1 MRAKRASQRAAAL
14 LCAAALLV
22 NLISTAWA
30 ASAFLRVGSASAVP
44 GETRSVYVSGSNL
57 DKLAGVQGIVS
68 YDNTALELT
77 GAAMV
82 GAFSALGTVNTETAG
97 QVSFN
102 GACLDGISGSQNI
115 LRLDFRVRPDAAAGE
130 YLLDILIENA
140 YNTGL
145 GAVPL
150 NGAPG
155 VFTVTEPQS
164 TTKTLYFYS
173 GSSVSTLHKG
183 EQVSITA
190 CTYGSQGL
198 AAGKLEFRYDAALF
212 TYVAAEPLAALS
224 GAVKSLDASRAGYVS
239 AAFAS
244 EEEIPG
250 GELLR
255 LTLEAV
261 ADVDADTSVT
271 FAASELY
278 DTALAAMNGVGFTQA
293 LTLRKTEVTPETPAL
308 RVTMPAAARTDE
320 TITAVA
326 VLDSGSGLAAA
337 DFCISYDT
345 ALLTCTGVKV
355 SAGMESVDG
364 VCIVTNPNFDGGQVK
379 FTFICEKGFVD
390 EAVLLTMTF
399 QPEKE
404 GTVTLTPAIAT
415 SAVGAD
421 RQPIA
426 LDMCAASCEV
436 KDPFFEVTFRDE
448 DGTVL
453 SRQSVRYRAAAVPPD
468 AVKAPD
474 EAHHYE
480 LAGWGGDYSSIT
492 ADAEFTARYTAIPH
506 TEVVDKA
513 VEPTCTKAGLT
524 EGKHCSVCGEVLVEQ
539 EVVPAKGH
547 TEVVDKAVEPTCT
560 KTGLTEGKHCSVCGE
575 VLVEQTIVPAKGH
588 SWDSGKITI
597 VPTCTGTGVKTYTCT
612 ACAATRTETVSAT
625 GHTVVTVAK
634 VEPTC
639 TQPGRAAGTKCS
651 VCGEVLS
658 GLTEIKA
665 TGHTEVI
672 DAAVEPTCTKT
683 GLTEGKHCS
692 VCNKVLVKQT
702 IVPAKGHSWDS
713 GKITIAPTC
722 TGTGVKTYTCTA
734 CAATRT
740 ETVSATGHTVVTVAK
755 VEPTCTQPGRAAG
768 TKCSVCGEVLSGLT
782 EIKATGHTEVI
793 DKAVA
798 PTCTKTGLT
807 EGKHCSVCSAVLV
820 EQKVVPAKG
829 HIEVV
834 DKAVEPTC
842 TETGLT
848 EGKHCSVCGEVQVEQ
863 EVVPAKGHTEV
874 IDKAVEPT
882 CTETGLTEGKH
893 CSVCGAVL
901 VEQEIVPAKG
911 HTEVIDKTVKPT
923 CTETGLTEGKHC
935 SVCNKVLVKQTIVPA
950 KGHRWDGGKITAAPT
965 CTGTGVKTYT
975 CTACAA
981 TRTETVSATGHTVV
995 TVAKVEPTCTQP
1007 GRAAGT
1013 KCSVCGEILSGL
1025 TEIKATGHTEVIDA
1039 AVEPTCTETGLTE
1052 GKHCSVCNAVLV
1064 EQRVVPAKGHTE
1076 VVDKAVEPTCTETGL
1091 AEGKHCSVCN
1101 AVLVEQEVVPAKGHT
1116 EVIDKAV
1123 EPTCTETG
1131 LTEGKRCSVCGEVLV
1146 KQEVVPAK
1154 GHTEVIDKAV
1164 EPTCTKM
1171 GLTEGKHC
1179 SVCNAVLVEQK
1190 VVPAK
1195 RHTEVIDKAVA
1206 PTCTKTGLTEG
1217 KHCSVCSAVL
1227 VEQEI
1232 VPAKGHIEVVDK
1244 AVEPTCTKTGLTE
1257 GKHCSVCSAVL
1268 VEQEIVPAKGHTEVV
1283 DKAVEPT
1290 CTETGLTEGKH
1301 CSVCGE
1307 VLVEQKVVPAKGH
1320 TEVIDKAVA
1329 PTCTK
1334 TGLTEGKHCSVCGEV
1349 LVEQEVVPAKGHTE
1363 VVDKAVE
1370 PTCTETG
1377 LTEGKHCSVCSAVLV
1392 EQEVVPAKGH
1402 TEVVDK
1408 AVEPTCTK
1416 TGLTEGKHCSVCGE
1430 VLVEQEVVPALG
1442 FTVSG
1447 SVAGVTDNAMVTL
1460 LKDGVVAARGD
1471 VRADGG
1477 FLLSGLRIGAG
1488 TYTLRVDG
1496 GGCVAWEMPV
1506 ALSDDSGSANVACL
1520 LRRIGD
1526 VNGDGTGAED
1536 ALQCTLDL
1544 QTLYDYLA
1552 LRQVPGSFCDS
1563 ADAARNELLVRY
1575 FLRLA
1580 DVNEDG
1586 QVDILDYQRL
1596 YLLAR
1601 NG

>member
-1 MRAKRASQRAAAL
+1 MKAKRASQRAAAL

-30 ASAFLRVGSASAVP
+30 ASAFLRVGSASAAP

-57 DKLAGVQGIVS
+57 EALAGVQGIVS
-68 YDNTALELT
+68 YDDTALELT

-102 GACLDGISGSQNI
+102 GACLDGISGSQSI

-145 GAVPL
+145 TTVPL
-150 NGAPG
+150 NGVSG

-190 CTYGSQGL
+190 RTYGSQGL

-212 TYVAAEPLAALS
+212 TCVAAEPLAALS
-224 GAVKSLDASRAGYVS
+224 GAVKSLDTSRAGYVS

-244 EEEIPG
+244 EEELPG

-278 DTALAAMNGVGFTQA
+278 DTALAAMNGVGFTRA
-293 LTLRKTEVTPETPAL
+293 LTLRRAEVTPETPAL

-320 TITAVA
+320 TITAV
-326 VLDSGSGLAAA
+326 VTLDSGSGLAAA

-404 GTVTLTPAIAT
+404 GTVTLTPTVTT

-421 RQPIA
+421 RKPIA

-436 KDPFFEVTFRDE
+436 KDPFFAVTFRDE

-513 VEPTCTKAGLT
+513 VEPTCTK
-524 EGKHCSVCGEVLVEQ
+524 
-539 EVVPAKGH
+539 
-547 TEVVDKAVEPTCT
+547 
-560 KTGLTEGKHCSVCGE
+560 
-575 VLVEQTIVPAKGH
+575 
-588 SWDSGKITI
+588 
-597 VPTCTGTGVKTYTCT
+597 
-612 ACAATRTETVSAT
+612 
-625 GHTVVTVAK
+625 
-634 VEPTC
+634 
-639 TQPGRAAGTKCS
+639 
-651 VCGEVLS
+651 
-658 GLTEIKA
+658 
-665 TGHTEVI
+665 
-672 DAAVEPTCTKT
+672 T

-692 VCNKVLVKQT
+692 VCNKVLVKQ
-702 IVPAKGHSWDS
+702 
-713 GKITIAPTC
+713 
-722 TGTGVKTYTCTA
+722 
-734 CAATRT
+734 
-740 ETVSATGHTVVTVAK
+740 
-755 VEPTCTQPGRAAG
+755 
-768 TKCSVCGEVLSGLT
+768 
-782 EIKATGHTEVI
+782 
-793 DKAVA
+793 
-798 PTCTKTGLT
+798 
-807 EGKHCSVCSAVLV
+807 
-820 EQKVVPAKG
+820 
-829 HIEVV
+829 EVV
-834 DKAVEPTC
+834 K
-842 TETGLT
+842 
-848 EGKHCSVCGEVQVEQ
+848 
-863 EVVPAKGHTEV
+863 
-874 IDKAVEPT
+874 
-882 CTETGLTEGKH
+882 
-893 CSVCGAVL
+893 
-901 VEQEIVPAKG
+901 
-911 HTEVIDKTVKPT
+911 
-923 CTETGLTEGKHC
+923 
-935 SVCNKVLVKQTIVPA
+935 
-950 KGHRWDGGKITAAPT
+950 
-965 CTGTGVKTYT
+965 
-975 CTACAA
+975 
-981 TRTETVSATGHTVV
+981 
-995 TVAKVEPTCTQP
+995 
-1007 GRAAGT
+1007 
-1013 KCSVCGEILSGL
+1013 
-1025 TEIKATGHTEVIDA
+1025 
-1039 AVEPTCTETGLTE
+1039 
-1052 GKHCSVCNAVLV
+1052 
-1064 EQRVVPAKGHTE
+1064 
-1076 VVDKAVEPTCTETGL
+1076 
-1091 AEGKHCSVCN
+1091 
-1101 AVLVEQEVVPAKGHT
+1101 
-1116 EVIDKAV
+1116 
-1123 EPTCTETG
+1123 
-1131 LTEGKRCSVCGEVLV
+1131 
-1146 KQEVVPAK
+1146 
-1154 GHTEVIDKAV
+1154 
-1164 EPTCTKM
+1164 
-1171 GLTEGKHC
+1171 
-1179 SVCNAVLVEQK
+1179 
-1190 VVPAK
+1190 
-1195 RHTEVIDKAVA
+1195 
-1206 PTCTKTGLTEG
+1206 
-1217 KHCSVCSAVL
+1217 
-1227 VEQEI
+1227 
-1232 VPAKGHIEVVDK
+1232 
-1244 AVEPTCTKTGLTE
+1244 
-1257 GKHCSVCSAVL
+1257 
-1268 VEQEIVPAKGHTEVV
+1268 
-1283 DKAVEPT
+1283 
-1290 CTETGLTEGKH
+1290 
-1301 CSVCGE
+1301 
-1307 VLVEQKVVPAKGH
+1307 AKGH

-1370 PTCTETG
+1370 PTCTKTG

-1392 EQEVVPAKGH
+1392 K
-1402 TEVVDK
+1402 
-1408 AVEPTCTK
+1408 
-1416 TGLTEGKHCSVCGE
+1416 
-1430 VLVEQEVVPALG
+1430 QEVVPALG

-1447 SVAGVTDNAMVTL
+1447 SVDGVTDNAMVTL

-1520 LRRIGD
+1520 LLRIGD

-1563 ADAARNELLVRY
+1563 ADGARNELLVRY

>member
-30 ASAFLRVGSASAVP
+30 ASAFLRVGSASAAP

-68 YDNTALELT
+68 YDSAALELT
-77 GAAMV
+77 GAAVV

-130 YLLDILIENA
+130 YLLGILIENA

-145 GAVPL
+145 VTVSLSGAS
-150 NGAPG
+150 G
-155 VFTVTEPQS
+155 VFTVTEPQP
-164 TTKTLYFYS
+164 TTETLYFYS

-190 CTYGSQGL
+190 RTYGSQGL
-198 AAGKLEFRYDAALF
+198 AAGKLEFRYDATLF
-212 TYVAAEPLAALS
+212 TCVAAEPLSALS
-224 GAVKSLDASRAGYVS
+224 GAVKSLDTSRAGYVS

-255 LTLEAV
+255 LTLEAA

-308 RVTMPAAARTDE
+308 RVTMPAAARTYE

-326 VLDSGSGLAAA
+326 VLDRGSGLAAA

-513 VEPTCTKAGLT
+513 VEPTCTK
-524 EGKHCSVCGEVLVEQ
+524 
-539 EVVPAKGH
+539 
-547 TEVVDKAVEPTCT
+547 
-560 KTGLTEGKHCSVCGE
+560 
-575 VLVEQTIVPAKGH
+575 
-588 SWDSGKITI
+588 
-597 VPTCTGTGVKTYTCT
+597 
-612 ACAATRTETVSAT
+612 
-625 GHTVVTVAK
+625 
-634 VEPTC
+634 
-639 TQPGRAAGTKCS
+639 
-651 VCGEVLS
+651 
-658 GLTEIKA
+658 
-665 TGHTEVI
+665 
-672 DAAVEPTCTKT
+672 
-683 GLTEGKHCS
+683 
-692 VCNKVLVKQT
+692 
-702 IVPAKGHSWDS
+702 
-713 GKITIAPTC
+713 
-722 TGTGVKTYTCTA
+722 
-734 CAATRT
+734 
-740 ETVSATGHTVVTVAK
+740 
-755 VEPTCTQPGRAAG
+755 
-768 TKCSVCGEVLSGLT
+768 
-782 EIKATGHTEVI
+782 
-793 DKAVA
+793 
-798 PTCTKTGLT
+798 TGLT
-807 EGKHCSVCSAVLV
+807 EGKHCSVCSAALV
-820 EQKVVPAKG
+820 EQK
-829 HIEVV
+829 
-834 DKAVEPTC
+834 
-842 TETGLT
+842 
-848 EGKHCSVCGEVQVEQ
+848 
-863 EVVPAKGHTEV
+863 
-874 IDKAVEPT
+874 
-882 CTETGLTEGKH
+882 
-893 CSVCGAVL
+893 
-901 VEQEIVPAKG
+901 
-911 HTEVIDKTVKPT
+911 
-923 CTETGLTEGKHC
+923 
-935 SVCNKVLVKQTIVPA
+935 
-950 KGHRWDGGKITAAPT
+950 
-965 CTGTGVKTYT
+965 
-975 CTACAA
+975 
-981 TRTETVSATGHTVV
+981 
-995 TVAKVEPTCTQP
+995 
-1007 GRAAGT
+1007 
-1013 KCSVCGEILSGL
+1013 
-1025 TEIKATGHTEVIDA
+1025 
-1039 AVEPTCTETGLTE
+1039 
-1052 GKHCSVCNAVLV
+1052 
-1064 EQRVVPAKGHTE
+1064 
-1076 VVDKAVEPTCTETGL
+1076 
-1091 AEGKHCSVCN
+1091 
-1101 AVLVEQEVVPAKGHT
+1101 
-1116 EVIDKAV
+1116 
-1123 EPTCTETG
+1123 
-1131 LTEGKRCSVCGEVLV
+1131 
-1146 KQEVVPAK
+1146 
-1154 GHTEVIDKAV
+1154 
-1164 EPTCTKM
+1164 
-1171 GLTEGKHC
+1171 
-1179 SVCNAVLVEQK
+1179 
-1190 VVPAK
+1190 
-1195 RHTEVIDKAVA
+1195 
-1206 PTCTKTGLTEG
+1206 
-1217 KHCSVCSAVL
+1217 
-1227 VEQEI
+1227 
-1232 VPAKGHIEVVDK
+1232 
-1244 AVEPTCTKTGLTE
+1244 
-1257 GKHCSVCSAVL
+1257 
-1268 VEQEIVPAKGHTEVV
+1268 
-1283 DKAVEPT
+1283 
-1290 CTETGLTEGKH
+1290 
-1301 CSVCGE
+1301 
-1307 VLVEQKVVPAKGH
+1307 
-1320 TEVIDKAVA
+1320 
-1329 PTCTK
+1329 
-1334 TGLTEGKHCSVCGEV
+1334 
-1349 LVEQEVVPAKGHTE
+1349 
-1363 VVDKAVE
+1363 
-1370 PTCTETG
+1370 
-1377 LTEGKHCSVCSAVLV
+1377 
-1392 EQEVVPAKGH
+1392 
-1402 TEVVDK
+1402 
-1408 AVEPTCTK
+1408 
-1416 TGLTEGKHCSVCGE
+1416 
-1430 VLVEQEVVPALG
+1430 VVPALG

-1447 SVAGVTDNAMVTL
+1447 SVVGVTDNAMVTL

-1471 VRADGG
+1471 VRADGV

>member
-1 MRAKRASQRAAAL
+1 MKAKCASQRAAAL

-30 ASAFLRVGSASAVP
+30 ASAFLRVGSASAAP

-57 DKLAGVQGIVS
+57 EALAGVQGIVS
-68 YDNTALELT
+68 YDDTALELT

-102 GACLDGISGSQNI
+102 GACLGGISGSQSI

-145 GAVPL
+145 VTVSLSGAS
-150 NGAPG
+150 G

-190 CTYGSQGL
+190 RTYGSQGL

-212 TYVAAEPLAALS
+212 TCVAAEPLSALS

-255 LTLEAV
+255 LTLEAA

-278 DTALAAMNGVGFTQA
+278 DTALAAMNGIGFTQT

-326 VLDSGSGLAAA
+326 VLDRGSGLAAA
-337 DFCISYDT
+337 DFCVSYDT
-345 ALLTCTGVKV
+345 ALLTCTDVKV
-355 SAGMESVDG
+355 SAGMESADSVY
-364 VCIVTNPNFDGGQVK
+364 IETNPHTDGGQVK
-379 FTFICEKGFVD
+379 FTFICAKGFADGAELV
-390 EAVLLTMTF
+390 TMTF
-399 QPEKE
+399 QPKKE
-404 GTVTLTPAIAT
+404 GAVTLTPTVTT

-421 RQPIA
+421 RRPIA

-436 KDPFFEVTFRDE
+436 KDPFFAVTFRDE

-513 VEPTCTKAGLT
+513 VEPTCTETGLT

-539 EVVPAKGH
+539 EVVKANGH
-547 TEVVDKAVEPTCT
+547 T
-560 KTGLTEGKHCSVCGE
+560 
-575 VLVEQTIVPAKGH
+575 
-588 SWDSGKITI
+588 
-597 VPTCTGTGVKTYTCT
+597 
-612 ACAATRTETVSAT
+612 
-625 GHTVVTVAK
+625 
-634 VEPTC
+634 
-639 TQPGRAAGTKCS
+639 
-651 VCGEVLS
+651 
-658 GLTEIKA
+658 
-665 TGHTEVI
+665 
-672 DAAVEPTCTKT
+672 
-683 GLTEGKHCS
+683 
-692 VCNKVLVKQT
+692 
-702 IVPAKGHSWDS
+702 
-713 GKITIAPTC
+713 
-722 TGTGVKTYTCTA
+722 
-734 CAATRT
+734 
-740 ETVSATGHTVVTVAK
+740 
-755 VEPTCTQPGRAAG
+755 
-768 TKCSVCGEVLSGLT
+768 
-782 EIKATGHTEVI
+782 
-793 DKAVA
+793 
-798 PTCTKTGLT
+798 
-807 EGKHCSVCSAVLV
+807 
-820 EQKVVPAKG
+820 
-829 HIEVV
+829 
-834 DKAVEPTC
+834 
-842 TETGLT
+842 
-848 EGKHCSVCGEVQVEQ
+848 
-863 EVVPAKGHTEV
+863 
-874 IDKAVEPT
+874 
-882 CTETGLTEGKH
+882 
-893 CSVCGAVL
+893 
-901 VEQEIVPAKG
+901 
-911 HTEVIDKTVKPT
+911 
-923 CTETGLTEGKHC
+923 
-935 SVCNKVLVKQTIVPA
+935 
-950 KGHRWDGGKITAAPT
+950 
-965 CTGTGVKTYT
+965 
-975 CTACAA
+975 
-981 TRTETVSATGHTVV
+981 
-995 TVAKVEPTCTQP
+995 
-1007 GRAAGT
+1007 
-1013 KCSVCGEILSGL
+1013 
-1025 TEIKATGHTEVIDA
+1025 
-1039 AVEPTCTETGLTE
+1039 
-1052 GKHCSVCNAVLV
+1052 
-1064 EQRVVPAKGHTE
+1064 
-1076 VVDKAVEPTCTETGL
+1076 
-1091 AEGKHCSVCN
+1091 
-1101 AVLVEQEVVPAKGHT
+1101 
-1116 EVIDKAV
+1116 
-1123 EPTCTETG
+1123 
-1131 LTEGKRCSVCGEVLV
+1131 
-1146 KQEVVPAK
+1146 
-1154 GHTEVIDKAV
+1154 
-1164 EPTCTKM
+1164 
-1171 GLTEGKHC
+1171 
-1179 SVCNAVLVEQK
+1179 
-1190 VVPAK
+1190 
-1195 RHTEVIDKAVA
+1195 
-1206 PTCTKTGLTEG
+1206 
-1217 KHCSVCSAVL
+1217 
-1227 VEQEI
+1227 
-1232 VPAKGHIEVVDK
+1232 EVVDK

-1268 VEQEIVPAKGHTEVV
+1268 VEQEI
-1283 DKAVEPT
+1283 
-1290 CTETGLTEGKH
+1290 
-1301 CSVCGE
+1301 
-1307 VLVEQKVVPAKGH
+1307 
-1320 TEVIDKAVA
+1320 
-1329 PTCTK
+1329 
-1334 TGLTEGKHCSVCGEV
+1334 
-1349 LVEQEVVPAKGHTE
+1349 
-1363 VVDKAVE
+1363 
-1370 PTCTETG
+1370 
-1377 LTEGKHCSVCSAVLV
+1377 
-1392 EQEVVPAKGH
+1392 
-1402 TEVVDK
+1402 
-1408 AVEPTCTK
+1408 
-1416 TGLTEGKHCSVCGE
+1416 
-1430 VLVEQEVVPALG
+1430 VPALG

-1496 GGCVAWEMPV
+1496 GSCVAWEMPV
-1506 ALSDDSGSANVACL
+1506 SLSDDSGSANVACL
-1520 LRRIGD
+1520 LLRIGD

>member
-1 MRAKRASQRAAAL
+1 MRAKRASRRAAAL

-30 ASAFLRVGSASAVP
+30 ASAFLRVGSASAAP

-57 DKLAGVQGIVS
+57 EALAGVQGIVS
-68 YDNTALELT
+68 YDDTALELT

-102 GACLDGISGSQNI
+102 GTCLDGISGSQSI
-115 LRLDFRVRPDAAAGE
+115 LRLDFRVKADAAPGD

-145 GAVPL
+145 VAVPL
-150 NGAPG
+150 SGASG

-164 TTKTLYFYS
+164 TTETLYFYS

-190 CTYGSQGL
+190 RTYGSQGL

-212 TYVAAEPLAALS
+212 TCVAAEPLAALS
-224 GAVKSLDASRAGYVS
+224 GAVKSLDTSRAGYVS

-278 DTALAAMNGVGFTQA
+278 DTALAAMNGIGFTRTLA
-293 LTLRKTEVTPETPAL
+293 LRKAEVTPEVPAL

-326 VLDSGSGLAAA
+326 VLDRGSGLAAA

-345 ALLTCTGVKV
+345 ALLTCTGVEV

-364 VCIVTNPNFDGGQVK
+364 VCIVTNPHTDGGQVK
-379 FTFICEKGFVD
+379 FTFICAEGFADGAELV
-390 EAVLLTMTF
+390 TMTF
-399 QPEKE
+399 QPKKE
-404 GTVTLTPAIAT
+404 GAVTLTPTVAT

-421 RQPIA
+421 RRPIA

-513 VEPTCTKAGLT
+513 VEPTCTK
-524 EGKHCSVCGEVLVEQ
+524 
-539 EVVPAKGH
+539 
-547 TEVVDKAVEPTCT
+547 
-560 KTGLTEGKHCSVCGE
+560 
-575 VLVEQTIVPAKGH
+575 
-588 SWDSGKITI
+588 
-597 VPTCTGTGVKTYTCT
+597 
-612 ACAATRTETVSAT
+612 
-625 GHTVVTVAK
+625 
-634 VEPTC
+634 
-639 TQPGRAAGTKCS
+639 
-651 VCGEVLS
+651 
-658 GLTEIKA
+658 
-665 TGHTEVI
+665 
-672 DAAVEPTCTKT
+672 
-683 GLTEGKHCS
+683 
-692 VCNKVLVKQT
+692 
-702 IVPAKGHSWDS
+702 
-713 GKITIAPTC
+713 
-722 TGTGVKTYTCTA
+722 
-734 CAATRT
+734 
-740 ETVSATGHTVVTVAK
+740 
-755 VEPTCTQPGRAAG
+755 
-768 TKCSVCGEVLSGLT
+768 
-782 EIKATGHTEVI
+782 
-793 DKAVA
+793 
-798 PTCTKTGLT
+798 
-807 EGKHCSVCSAVLV
+807 
-820 EQKVVPAKG
+820 
-829 HIEVV
+829 
-834 DKAVEPTC
+834 
-842 TETGLT
+842 
-848 EGKHCSVCGEVQVEQ
+848 
-863 EVVPAKGHTEV
+863 
-874 IDKAVEPT
+874 
-882 CTETGLTEGKH
+882 
-893 CSVCGAVL
+893 
-901 VEQEIVPAKG
+901 
-911 HTEVIDKTVKPT
+911 
-923 CTETGLTEGKHC
+923 
-935 SVCNKVLVKQTIVPA
+935 
-950 KGHRWDGGKITAAPT
+950 
-965 CTGTGVKTYT
+965 
-975 CTACAA
+975 
-981 TRTETVSATGHTVV
+981 
-995 TVAKVEPTCTQP
+995 
-1007 GRAAGT
+1007 
-1013 KCSVCGEILSGL
+1013 
-1025 TEIKATGHTEVIDA
+1025 
-1039 AVEPTCTETGLTE
+1039 
-1052 GKHCSVCNAVLV
+1052 
-1064 EQRVVPAKGHTE
+1064 
-1076 VVDKAVEPTCTETGL
+1076 
-1091 AEGKHCSVCN
+1091 
-1101 AVLVEQEVVPAKGHT
+1101 
-1116 EVIDKAV
+1116 
-1123 EPTCTETG
+1123 
-1131 LTEGKRCSVCGEVLV
+1131 
-1146 KQEVVPAK
+1146 
-1154 GHTEVIDKAV
+1154 
-1164 EPTCTKM
+1164 
-1171 GLTEGKHC
+1171 
-1179 SVCNAVLVEQK
+1179 
-1190 VVPAK
+1190 
-1195 RHTEVIDKAVA
+1195 
-1206 PTCTKTGLTEG
+1206 
-1217 KHCSVCSAVL
+1217 
-1227 VEQEI
+1227 
-1232 VPAKGHIEVVDK
+1232 
-1244 AVEPTCTKTGLTE
+1244 TGLTE

-1268 VEQEIVPAKGHTEVV
+1268 VEQEIVPAKGHTEV
-1283 DKAVEPT
+1283 
-1290 CTETGLTEGKH
+1290 
-1301 CSVCGE
+1301 
-1307 VLVEQKVVPAKGH
+1307 
-1320 TEVIDKAVA
+1320 I
-1329 PTCTK
+1329 
-1334 TGLTEGKHCSVCGEV
+1334 
-1349 LVEQEVVPAKGHTE
+1349 
-1363 VVDKAVE
+1363 
-1370 PTCTETG
+1370 
-1377 LTEGKHCSVCSAVLV
+1377 
-1392 EQEVVPAKGH
+1392 
-1402 TEVVDK
+1402 DK

-1430 VLVEQEVVPALG
+1430 VLVEQEIVPARG

-1447 SVAGVTDNAMVTL
+1447 SVDGATDNAMVTL

-1488 TYTLRVDG
+1488 TYMLRVDG

-1520 LRRIGD
+1520 LLRIGD

-1544 QTLYDYLA
+1544 QTLYGYLA

>member
-1 MRAKRASQRAAAL
+1 MKAKRASRRAAAL

-30 ASAFLRVGSASAVP
+30 ASAFLRVGSASAAP

-68 YDNTALELT
+68 YDSAALELT

-97 QVSFN
+97 RVSFN
-102 GACLDGISGSQNI
+102 GACLDGISGSQSI
-115 LRLDFRVRPDAAAGE
+115 LRLDFRVKADAAPGD

-140 YNTGL
+140 YNTDPV
-145 GAVPL
+145 AVPL
-150 NGAPG
+150 SGASG
-155 VFTVTEPQS
+155 VFTVTEPQPA
-164 TTKTLYFYS
+164 TKTLYFYS

-190 CTYGSQGL
+190 RTYGSQGL
-198 AAGKLEFRYDAALF
+198 AAGKLEFRYDTALF
-212 TYVAAEPLAALS
+212 TCVAAEPLSALS
-224 GAVKSLDASRAGYVS
+224 GAMKSLDISRAGYVS

-293 LTLRKTEVTPETPAL
+293 LTLRKTEVTPEVPAL

-326 VLDSGSGLAAA
+326 VLDRGSGLAAA

-513 VEPTCTKAGLT
+513 VA
-524 EGKHCSVCGEVLVEQ
+524 
-539 EVVPAKGH
+539 
-547 TEVVDKAVEPTCT
+547 
-560 KTGLTEGKHCSVCGE
+560 
-575 VLVEQTIVPAKGH
+575 
-588 SWDSGKITI
+588 
-597 VPTCTGTGVKTYTCT
+597 
-612 ACAATRTETVSAT
+612 
-625 GHTVVTVAK
+625 
-634 VEPTC
+634 
-639 TQPGRAAGTKCS
+639 
-651 VCGEVLS
+651 
-658 GLTEIKA
+658 
-665 TGHTEVI
+665 
-672 DAAVEPTCTKT
+672 
-683 GLTEGKHCS
+683 
-692 VCNKVLVKQT
+692 
-702 IVPAKGHSWDS
+702 
-713 GKITIAPTC
+713 
-722 TGTGVKTYTCTA
+722 
-734 CAATRT
+734 
-740 ETVSATGHTVVTVAK
+740 
-755 VEPTCTQPGRAAG
+755 
-768 TKCSVCGEVLSGLT
+768 
-782 EIKATGHTEVI
+782 
-793 DKAVA
+793 
-798 PTCTKTGLT
+798 
-807 EGKHCSVCSAVLV
+807 
-820 EQKVVPAKG
+820 
-829 HIEVV
+829 
-834 DKAVEPTC
+834 PTC

-848 EGKHCSVCGEVQVEQ
+848 EGKHCS
-863 EVVPAKGHTEV
+863 A
-874 IDKAVEPT
+874 
-882 CTETGLTEGKH
+882 
-893 CSVCGAVL
+893 CS
-901 VEQEIVPAKG
+901 
-911 HTEVIDKTVKPT
+911 
-923 CTETGLTEGKHC
+923 
-935 SVCNKVLVKQTIVPA
+935 
-950 KGHRWDGGKITAAPT
+950 
-965 CTGTGVKTYT
+965 
-975 CTACAA
+975 
-981 TRTETVSATGHTVV
+981 
-995 TVAKVEPTCTQP
+995 
-1007 GRAAGT
+1007 
-1013 KCSVCGEILSGL
+1013 
-1025 TEIKATGHTEVIDA
+1025 
-1039 AVEPTCTETGLTE
+1039 
-1052 GKHCSVCNAVLV
+1052 
-1064 EQRVVPAKGHTE
+1064 
-1076 VVDKAVEPTCTETGL
+1076 
-1091 AEGKHCSVCN
+1091 
-1101 AVLVEQEVVPAKGHT
+1101 AVLVEQEVVKAKGH
-1116 EVIDKAV
+1116 I
-1123 EPTCTETG
+1123 
-1131 LTEGKRCSVCGEVLV
+1131 
-1146 KQEVVPAK
+1146 EVV
-1154 GHTEVIDKAV
+1154 
-1164 EPTCTKM
+1164 
-1171 GLTEGKHC
+1171 
-1179 SVCNAVLVEQK
+1179 
-1190 VVPAK
+1190 
-1195 RHTEVIDKAVA
+1195 DKAVA
-1206 PTCTKTGLTEG
+1206 PTCTKTGLSEG
-1217 KHCSVCSAVL
+1217 KHCSVCSA
-1227 VEQEI
+1227 
-1232 VPAKGHIEVVDK
+1232 
-1244 AVEPTCTKTGLTE
+1244 
-1257 GKHCSVCSAVL
+1257 
-1268 VEQEIVPAKGHTEVV
+1268 
-1283 DKAVEPT
+1283 
-1290 CTETGLTEGKH
+1290 
-1301 CSVCGE
+1301 
-1307 VLVEQKVVPAKGH
+1307 
-1320 TEVIDKAVA
+1320 
-1329 PTCTK
+1329 
-1334 TGLTEGKHCSVCGEV
+1334 
-1349 LVEQEVVPAKGHTE
+1349 
-1363 VVDKAVE
+1363 
-1370 PTCTETG
+1370 
-1377 LTEGKHCSVCSAVLV
+1377 
-1392 EQEVVPAKGH
+1392 
-1402 TEVVDK
+1402 
-1408 AVEPTCTK
+1408 
-1416 TGLTEGKHCSVCGE
+1416 

-1520 LRRIGD
+1520 LLRIGD
-1526 VNGDGTGAED
+1526 VNGDRTGAED
-1536 ALQCTLDL
+1536 ALRCTLDL

>member
-1 MRAKRASQRAAAL
+1 MRAKRASRRAAAL

-30 ASAFLRVGSASAVP
+30 ASAFLRVGSASAAP

-57 DKLAGVQGIVS
+57 EALAGVQGIVS
-68 YDNTALELT
+68 YDDTALELT

-102 GACLDGISGSQNI
+102 GTCLDGISGSQNI
-115 LRLDFRVRPDAAAGE
+115 LRLDFRVRPDAAPGD

-145 GAVPL
+145 VTVSLSGAS
-150 NGAPG
+150 G

-212 TYVAAEPLAALS
+212 TCVAAEPLSALS
-224 GAVKSLDASRAGYVS
+224 GAMKSLDTSRAGYVS

-244 EEEIPG
+244 KEEIPG

-278 DTALAAMNGVGFTQA
+278 DTALAAMNGIGFTQA

-308 RVTMPAAARTDE
+308 RVTMPAAARTNE
-320 TITAVA
+320 TITAV
-326 VLDSGSGLAAA
+326 VTLDSGSGLAAA

-364 VCIVTNPNFDGGQVK
+364 VCIETNPHTDGGQVK
-379 FTFICEKGFVD
+379 FTFICAKGFADGAELV
-390 EAVLLTMTF
+390 TMTF
-399 QPEKE
+399 QPKKE
-404 GTVTLTPAIAT
+404 RAVTLTPAVTT

-421 RQPIA
+421 RRPIA

-436 KDPFFEVTFRDE
+436 KDPFFEVAFRDE

-492 ADAEFTARYTAIPH
+492 VDAEFTARYTAIPH

-513 VEPTCTKAGLT
+513 VEPTCT
-524 EGKHCSVCGEVLVEQ
+524 E
-539 EVVPAKGH
+539 
-547 TEVVDKAVEPTCT
+547 
-560 KTGLTEGKHCSVCGE
+560 TGLTEGKHCSVCNK
-575 VLVEQTIVPAKGH
+575 VLVKQTIVPAKGH

-612 ACAATRTETVSAT
+612 ACAATKTETVSAT
-625 GHTVVTVAK
+625 GHTAVAVAK

-639 TQPGRAAGTKCS
+639 TQSGRAAGTKCSVCGEVLSGLTEIKATGHTEVIDAAVEPTCTETGLTEGKHCSVCNKVLVKQTIVPAKGHSWDSGKITIVPTCTGTGVKTYTCTACAATKTETVSATGHTAVAVAKVEPTCTQSGRAAGTKCS

-683 GLTEGKHCS
+683 GLTEGR
-692 VCNKVLVKQT
+692 
-702 IVPAKGHSWDS
+702 
-713 GKITIAPTC
+713 
-722 TGTGVKTYTCTA
+722 Y
-734 CAATRT
+734 
-740 ETVSATGHTVVTVAK
+740 
-755 VEPTCTQPGRAAG
+755 
-768 TKCSVCGEVLSGLT
+768 CSVCGEVL
-782 EIKATGHTEVI
+782 
-793 DKAVA
+793 
-798 PTCTKTGLT
+798 
-807 EGKHCSVCSAVLV
+807 
-820 EQKVVPAKG
+820 
-829 HIEVV
+829 
-834 DKAVEPTC
+834 
-842 TETGLT
+842 
-848 EGKHCSVCGEVQVEQ
+848 VEQ
-863 EVVPAKGHTEV
+863 EVVKAKGHTEV

-882 CTETGLTEGKH
+882 CTE
-893 CSVCGAVL
+893 
-901 VEQEIVPAKG
+901 
-911 HTEVIDKTVKPT
+911 
-923 CTETGLTEGKHC
+923 
-935 SVCNKVLVKQTIVPA
+935 
-950 KGHRWDGGKITAAPT
+950 
-965 CTGTGVKTYT
+965 
-975 CTACAA
+975 
-981 TRTETVSATGHTVV
+981 
-995 TVAKVEPTCTQP
+995 
-1007 GRAAGT
+1007 
-1013 KCSVCGEILSGL
+1013 
-1025 TEIKATGHTEVIDA
+1025 
-1039 AVEPTCTETGLTE
+1039 
-1052 GKHCSVCNAVLV
+1052 
-1064 EQRVVPAKGHTE
+1064 
-1076 VVDKAVEPTCTETGL
+1076 
-1091 AEGKHCSVCN
+1091 
-1101 AVLVEQEVVPAKGHT
+1101 
-1116 EVIDKAV
+1116 
-1123 EPTCTETG
+1123 
-1131 LTEGKRCSVCGEVLV
+1131 
-1146 KQEVVPAK
+1146 
-1154 GHTEVIDKAV
+1154 
-1164 EPTCTKM
+1164 
-1171 GLTEGKHC
+1171 
-1179 SVCNAVLVEQK
+1179 
-1190 VVPAK
+1190 
-1195 RHTEVIDKAVA
+1195 
-1206 PTCTKTGLTEG
+1206 
-1217 KHCSVCSAVL
+1217 
-1227 VEQEI
+1227 
-1232 VPAKGHIEVVDK
+1232 
-1244 AVEPTCTKTGLTE
+1244 TGLTE

-1290 CTETGLTEGKH
+1290 CTK
-1301 CSVCGE
+1301 
-1307 VLVEQKVVPAKGH
+1307 
-1320 TEVIDKAVA
+1320 
-1329 PTCTK
+1329 
-1334 TGLTEGKHCSVCGEV
+1334 
-1349 LVEQEVVPAKGHTE
+1349 
-1363 VVDKAVE
+1363 
-1370 PTCTETG
+1370 TG

-1392 EQEVVPAKGH
+1392 EQK
-1402 TEVVDK
+1402 
-1408 AVEPTCTK
+1408 
-1416 TGLTEGKHCSVCGE
+1416 
-1430 VLVEQEVVPALG
+1430 VVPALG

-1520 LRRIGD
+1520 LLRIGD

>member
-1 MRAKRASQRAAAL
+1 MRAKRASRRAAAL

-30 ASAFLRVGSASAVP
+30 ASAFLRVGSASAAP

-57 DKLAGVQGIVS
+57 EALAGVQGIVS
-68 YDNTALELT
+68 YDSAALELT

-102 GACLDGISGSQNI
+102 GACLDGISGSQSI

-145 GAVPL
+145 VTVSLSGAS
-150 NGAPG
+150 G

-190 CTYGSQGL
+190 RTYGSQGL

-212 TYVAAEPLAALS
+212 TCVAAEPLVALS
-224 GAVKSLDASRAGYVS
+224 GAVKSLDTSRAGYVS

-244 EEEIPG
+244 KEEIPG

-278 DTALAAMNGVGFTQA
+278 DTALAAMNGVGFTQT

-320 TITAVA
+320 TITAV
-326 VLDSGSGLAAA
+326 VTLDSGSSLAGA

-355 SAGMESVDG
+355 SAGMESVDS
-364 VCIVTNPNFDGGQVK
+364 VYIETNPHTDGGQVK
-379 FTFICEKGFVD
+379 FTFICEKGFAD

-404 GTVTLTPAIAT
+404 GTVTLTPTVTT

-421 RQPIA
+421 RRPIA

-492 ADAEFTARYTAIPH
+492 ADTKFTARYTAIPH
-506 TEVVDKA
+506 T
-513 VEPTCTKAGLT
+513 
-524 EGKHCSVCGEVLVEQ
+524 
-539 EVVPAKGH
+539 
-547 TEVVDKAVEPTCT
+547 
-560 KTGLTEGKHCSVCGE
+560 
-575 VLVEQTIVPAKGH
+575 
-588 SWDSGKITI
+588 
-597 VPTCTGTGVKTYTCT
+597 
-612 ACAATRTETVSAT
+612 
-625 GHTVVTVAK
+625 
-634 VEPTC
+634 
-639 TQPGRAAGTKCS
+639 
-651 VCGEVLS
+651 
-658 GLTEIKA
+658 
-665 TGHTEVI
+665 
-672 DAAVEPTCTKT
+672 
-683 GLTEGKHCS
+683 
-692 VCNKVLVKQT
+692 
-702 IVPAKGHSWDS
+702 
-713 GKITIAPTC
+713 
-722 TGTGVKTYTCTA
+722 
-734 CAATRT
+734 
-740 ETVSATGHTVVTVAK
+740 
-755 VEPTCTQPGRAAG
+755 
-768 TKCSVCGEVLSGLT
+768 
-782 EIKATGHTEVI
+782 
-793 DKAVA
+793 
-798 PTCTKTGLT
+798 
-807 EGKHCSVCSAVLV
+807 
-820 EQKVVPAKG
+820 
-829 HIEVV
+829 
-834 DKAVEPTC
+834 
-842 TETGLT
+842 
-848 EGKHCSVCGEVQVEQ
+848 
-863 EVVPAKGHTEV
+863 
-874 IDKAVEPT
+874 
-882 CTETGLTEGKH
+882 
-893 CSVCGAVL
+893 
-901 VEQEIVPAKG
+901 
-911 HTEVIDKTVKPT
+911 
-923 CTETGLTEGKHC
+923 
-935 SVCNKVLVKQTIVPA
+935 
-950 KGHRWDGGKITAAPT
+950 
-965 CTGTGVKTYT
+965 
-975 CTACAA
+975 
-981 TRTETVSATGHTVV
+981 
-995 TVAKVEPTCTQP
+995 
-1007 GRAAGT
+1007 
-1013 KCSVCGEILSGL
+1013 
-1025 TEIKATGHTEVIDA
+1025 
-1039 AVEPTCTETGLTE
+1039 
-1052 GKHCSVCNAVLV
+1052 
-1064 EQRVVPAKGHTE
+1064 
-1076 VVDKAVEPTCTETGL
+1076 
-1091 AEGKHCSVCN
+1091 
-1101 AVLVEQEVVPAKGHT
+1101 
-1116 EVIDKAV
+1116 
-1123 EPTCTETG
+1123 
-1131 LTEGKRCSVCGEVLV
+1131 
-1146 KQEVVPAK
+1146 
-1154 GHTEVIDKAV
+1154 
-1164 EPTCTKM
+1164 
-1171 GLTEGKHC
+1171 
-1179 SVCNAVLVEQK
+1179 
-1190 VVPAK
+1190 
-1195 RHTEVIDKAVA
+1195 
-1206 PTCTKTGLTEG
+1206 
-1217 KHCSVCSAVL
+1217 
-1227 VEQEI
+1227 
-1232 VPAKGHIEVVDK
+1232 EVVDK

-1268 VEQEIVPAKGHTEVV
+1268 VEQEVV
-1283 DKAVEPT
+1283 K
-1290 CTETGLTEGKH
+1290 
-1301 CSVCGE
+1301 
-1307 VLVEQKVVPAKGH
+1307 AKGH
-1320 TEVIDKAVA
+1320 TEVI
-1329 PTCTK
+1329 
-1334 TGLTEGKHCSVCGEV
+1334 
-1349 LVEQEVVPAKGHTE
+1349 
-1363 VVDKAVE
+1363 
-1370 PTCTETG
+1370 
-1377 LTEGKHCSVCSAVLV
+1377 
-1392 EQEVVPAKGH
+1392 
-1402 TEVVDK
+1402 DK

-1520 LRRIGD
+1520 LLRIGD

>member
-1 MRAKRASQRAAAL
+1 MKLKRASRRAAAL

-30 ASAFLRVGSASAVP
+30 ASVFLRVGSASAAP

-82 GAFSALGTVNTETAG
+82 GAFSGLGSVNTATVG
-97 QVSFN
+97 RVSFN
-102 GACLDGISGSQNI
+102 GTCLDGISGSQNI

-145 GAVPL
+145 VAVPL
-150 NGAPG
+150 SGASG

-190 CTYGSQGL
+190 RTYGSQGL

-212 TYVAAEPLAALS
+212 TCVTAEPLAALS
-224 GAVKSLDASRAGYVS
+224 GAVKSLDTSRAGYVS

-244 EEEIPG
+244 KEEIPG

-278 DTALAAMNGVGFTQA
+278 DTALAAMNGIGFTQA

-308 RVTMPAAARTDE
+308 RVTMLAAARTDE
-320 TITAVA
+320 TITAV
-326 VLDSGSGLAAA
+326 VTLDSGSGLAAA

-364 VCIVTNPNFDGGQVK
+364 VCIETNPKIDGGQVK
-379 FTFICEKGFVD
+379 FTFICAKGFAD

-404 GTVTLTPAIAT
+404 GTVTLTPTVTT

-421 RQPIA
+421 RRPIA

-513 VEPTCTKAGLT
+513 VEPTCT
-524 EGKHCSVCGEVLVEQ
+524 
-539 EVVPAKGH
+539 
-547 TEVVDKAVEPTCT
+547 
-560 KTGLTEGKHCSVCGE
+560 
-575 VLVEQTIVPAKGH
+575 
-588 SWDSGKITI
+588 
-597 VPTCTGTGVKTYTCT
+597 
-612 ACAATRTETVSAT
+612 
-625 GHTVVTVAK
+625 
-634 VEPTC
+634 
-639 TQPGRAAGTKCS
+639 
-651 VCGEVLS
+651 
-658 GLTEIKA
+658 
-665 TGHTEVI
+665 
-672 DAAVEPTCTKT
+672 
-683 GLTEGKHCS
+683 
-692 VCNKVLVKQT
+692 
-702 IVPAKGHSWDS
+702 
-713 GKITIAPTC
+713 
-722 TGTGVKTYTCTA
+722 
-734 CAATRT
+734 
-740 ETVSATGHTVVTVAK
+740 
-755 VEPTCTQPGRAAG
+755 
-768 TKCSVCGEVLSGLT
+768 
-782 EIKATGHTEVI
+782 
-793 DKAVA
+793 
-798 PTCTKTGLT
+798 
-807 EGKHCSVCSAVLV
+807 
-820 EQKVVPAKG
+820 
-829 HIEVV
+829 
-834 DKAVEPTC
+834 
-842 TETGLT
+842 
-848 EGKHCSVCGEVQVEQ
+848 
-863 EVVPAKGHTEV
+863 
-874 IDKAVEPT
+874 
-882 CTETGLTEGKH
+882 
-893 CSVCGAVL
+893 
-901 VEQEIVPAKG
+901 
-911 HTEVIDKTVKPT
+911 
-923 CTETGLTEGKHC
+923 
-935 SVCNKVLVKQTIVPA
+935 
-950 KGHRWDGGKITAAPT
+950 
-965 CTGTGVKTYT
+965 
-975 CTACAA
+975 
-981 TRTETVSATGHTVV
+981 
-995 TVAKVEPTCTQP
+995 
-1007 GRAAGT
+1007 
-1013 KCSVCGEILSGL
+1013 
-1025 TEIKATGHTEVIDA
+1025 
-1039 AVEPTCTETGLTE
+1039 ETGLTE
-1052 GKHCSVCNAVLV
+1052 GKHCSVCNA
-1064 EQRVVPAKGHTE
+1064 
-1076 VVDKAVEPTCTETGL
+1076 
-1091 AEGKHCSVCN
+1091 
-1101 AVLVEQEVVPAKGHT
+1101 
-1116 EVIDKAV
+1116 
-1123 EPTCTETG
+1123 
-1131 LTEGKRCSVCGEVLV
+1131 
-1146 KQEVVPAK
+1146 
-1154 GHTEVIDKAV
+1154 
-1164 EPTCTKM
+1164 
-1171 GLTEGKHC
+1171 
-1179 SVCNAVLVEQK
+1179 
-1190 VVPAK
+1190 
-1195 RHTEVIDKAVA
+1195 
-1206 PTCTKTGLTEG
+1206 
-1217 KHCSVCSAVL
+1217 
-1227 VEQEI
+1227 
-1232 VPAKGHIEVVDK
+1232 
-1244 AVEPTCTKTGLTE
+1244 
-1257 GKHCSVCSAVL
+1257 
-1268 VEQEIVPAKGHTEVV
+1268 
-1283 DKAVEPT
+1283 
-1290 CTETGLTEGKH
+1290 
-1301 CSVCGE
+1301 
-1307 VLVEQKVVPAKGH
+1307 
-1320 TEVIDKAVA
+1320 
-1329 PTCTK
+1329 
-1334 TGLTEGKHCSVCGEV
+1334 
-1349 LVEQEVVPAKGHTE
+1349 
-1363 VVDKAVE
+1363 
-1370 PTCTETG
+1370 
-1377 LTEGKHCSVCSAVLV
+1377 
-1392 EQEVVPAKGH
+1392 
-1402 TEVVDK
+1402 
-1408 AVEPTCTK
+1408 
-1416 TGLTEGKHCSVCGE
+1416 

-1520 LRRIGD
+1520 LLRIGD

>member
-1 MRAKRASQRAAAL
+1 MRAKRASRRAAAL

-30 ASAFLRVGSASAVP
+30 ASAFLRVGSASAAP

-57 DKLAGVQGIVS
+57 EALAGVQGIVS
-68 YDNTALELT
+68 YDDTALELT

-102 GACLDGISGSQNI
+102 GACLGGISGSQSI
-115 LRLDFRVRPDAAAGE
+115 LRLDFRVRPDAAARE

-145 GAVPL
+145 VTVSLSGAS
-150 NGAPG
+150 G

-164 TTKTLYFYS
+164 TTKTLYFYG

-190 CTYGSQGL
+190 HTYGSQGL

-212 TYVAAEPLAALS
+212 TCVAAEPLAALS
-224 GAVKSLDASRAGYVS
+224 GAVKSLDTSRAGYVS

-271 FAASELY
+271 FVASELY

-293 LTLRKTEVTPETPAL
+293 LTLRKAEVTPETPAL

-326 VLDSGSGLAAA
+326 VLDRGSGLAAA

-355 SAGMESVDG
+355 NAGTESVDG
-364 VCIVTNPNFDGGQVK
+364 VYIVTNPKIDGGQVK
-379 FTFICEKGFVD
+379 FTFICEKGFADGAELV
-390 EAVLLTMTF
+390 TMTF
-399 QPEKE
+399 QPKKE
-404 GTVTLTPAIAT
+404 GAVTLTPTVTT

-421 RQPIA
+421 RRPIA

-436 KDPFFEVTFRDE
+436 KDPFFAVTFRDE

-492 ADAEFTARYTAIPH
+492 ADAELTARYTAIPH
-506 TEVVDKA
+506 T
-513 VEPTCTKAGLT
+513 
-524 EGKHCSVCGEVLVEQ
+524 
-539 EVVPAKGH
+539 
-547 TEVVDKAVEPTCT
+547 
-560 KTGLTEGKHCSVCGE
+560 
-575 VLVEQTIVPAKGH
+575 
-588 SWDSGKITI
+588 
-597 VPTCTGTGVKTYTCT
+597 
-612 ACAATRTETVSAT
+612 
-625 GHTVVTVAK
+625 
-634 VEPTC
+634 
-639 TQPGRAAGTKCS
+639 
-651 VCGEVLS
+651 
-658 GLTEIKA
+658 
-665 TGHTEVI
+665 
-672 DAAVEPTCTKT
+672 
-683 GLTEGKHCS
+683 
-692 VCNKVLVKQT
+692 
-702 IVPAKGHSWDS
+702 
-713 GKITIAPTC
+713 
-722 TGTGVKTYTCTA
+722 
-734 CAATRT
+734 
-740 ETVSATGHTVVTVAK
+740 
-755 VEPTCTQPGRAAG
+755 
-768 TKCSVCGEVLSGLT
+768 
-782 EIKATGHTEVI
+782 
-793 DKAVA
+793 
-798 PTCTKTGLT
+798 
-807 EGKHCSVCSAVLV
+807 
-820 EQKVVPAKG
+820 
-829 HIEVV
+829 
-834 DKAVEPTC
+834 
-842 TETGLT
+842 
-848 EGKHCSVCGEVQVEQ
+848 
-863 EVVPAKGHTEV
+863 
-874 IDKAVEPT
+874 
-882 CTETGLTEGKH
+882 
-893 CSVCGAVL
+893 
-901 VEQEIVPAKG
+901 
-911 HTEVIDKTVKPT
+911 
-923 CTETGLTEGKHC
+923 
-935 SVCNKVLVKQTIVPA
+935 
-950 KGHRWDGGKITAAPT
+950 
-965 CTGTGVKTYT
+965 
-975 CTACAA
+975 
-981 TRTETVSATGHTVV
+981 
-995 TVAKVEPTCTQP
+995 
-1007 GRAAGT
+1007 
-1013 KCSVCGEILSGL
+1013 
-1025 TEIKATGHTEVIDA
+1025 
-1039 AVEPTCTETGLTE
+1039 
-1052 GKHCSVCNAVLV
+1052 
-1064 EQRVVPAKGHTE
+1064 
-1076 VVDKAVEPTCTETGL
+1076 
-1091 AEGKHCSVCN
+1091 
-1101 AVLVEQEVVPAKGHT
+1101 
-1116 EVIDKAV
+1116 
-1123 EPTCTETG
+1123 
-1131 LTEGKRCSVCGEVLV
+1131 
-1146 KQEVVPAK
+1146 
-1154 GHTEVIDKAV
+1154 
-1164 EPTCTKM
+1164 
-1171 GLTEGKHC
+1171 
-1179 SVCNAVLVEQK
+1179 
-1190 VVPAK
+1190 
-1195 RHTEVIDKAVA
+1195 
-1206 PTCTKTGLTEG
+1206 
-1217 KHCSVCSAVL
+1217 
-1227 VEQEI
+1227 
-1232 VPAKGHIEVVDK
+1232 EVVDK

-1268 VEQEIVPAKGHTEVV
+1268 VEQE
-1283 DKAVEPT
+1283 
-1290 CTETGLTEGKH
+1290 
-1301 CSVCGE
+1301 
-1307 VLVEQKVVPAKGH
+1307 VVPAKGH
-1320 TEVIDKAVA
+1320 TEVIDAAVE

-1349 LVEQEVVPAKGHTE
+1349 LVEQEVVKAKGHTE
-1363 VVDKAVE
+1363 VID
-1370 PTCTETG
+1370 G
-1377 LTEGKHCSVCSAVLV
+1377 
-1392 EQEVVPAKGH
+1392 
-1402 TEVVDK
+1402 

-1430 VLVEQEVVPALG
+1430 VLVEQEVVPELG

-1520 LRRIGD
+1520 LLRIGD
-1526 VNGDGTGAED
+1526 VNGDGAGAGAED

>member
-1 MRAKRASQRAAAL
+1 MRAKRASRRAAAL

-30 ASAFLRVGSASAVP
+30 ASAFLRVGSASAAP

-68 YDNTALELT
+68 YDSAALELT

-82 GAFSALGTVNTETAG
+82 GAFSTLGTVNTETAG

-102 GACLDGISGSQNI
+102 GACLDGISGSQSI
-115 LRLDFRVRPDAAAGE
+115 LRLDFRVRPDAAAGD

-145 GAVPL
+145 TTVPL
-150 NGAPG
+150 NGVSG

-164 TTKTLYFYS
+164 TTKTLYFY
-173 GSSVSTLHKG
+173 GSSDASALHKG
-183 EQVSITA
+183 EKVTVTA
-190 CTYGSQGL
+190 RTYGSQGL

-212 TYVAAEPLAALS
+212 ICVAAEPLAALS
-224 GAVKSLDASRAGYVS
+224 GAVKSLDTSRAGYVS

-244 EEEIPG
+244 EEELPG

-255 LTLEAV
+255 LTLEAA

-326 VLDSGSGLAAA
+326 VLDRGSGLAAA

-404 GTVTLTPAIAT
+404 GTVTLTPTVTT

-421 RQPIA
+421 RKPIA

-436 KDPFFEVTFRDE
+436 KDPFFAVTFRDE

-513 VEPTCTKAGLT
+513 VEPTCT
-524 EGKHCSVCGEVLVEQ
+524 
-539 EVVPAKGH
+539 
-547 TEVVDKAVEPTCT
+547 
-560 KTGLTEGKHCSVCGE
+560 
-575 VLVEQTIVPAKGH
+575 
-588 SWDSGKITI
+588 
-597 VPTCTGTGVKTYTCT
+597 
-612 ACAATRTETVSAT
+612 
-625 GHTVVTVAK
+625 
-634 VEPTC
+634 
-639 TQPGRAAGTKCS
+639 
-651 VCGEVLS
+651 
-658 GLTEIKA
+658 
-665 TGHTEVI
+665 
-672 DAAVEPTCTKT
+672 
-683 GLTEGKHCS
+683 
-692 VCNKVLVKQT
+692 
-702 IVPAKGHSWDS
+702 
-713 GKITIAPTC
+713 
-722 TGTGVKTYTCTA
+722 
-734 CAATRT
+734 
-740 ETVSATGHTVVTVAK
+740 
-755 VEPTCTQPGRAAG
+755 
-768 TKCSVCGEVLSGLT
+768 
-782 EIKATGHTEVI
+782 
-793 DKAVA
+793 
-798 PTCTKTGLT
+798 
-807 EGKHCSVCSAVLV
+807 
-820 EQKVVPAKG
+820 
-829 HIEVV
+829 
-834 DKAVEPTC
+834 
-842 TETGLT
+842 
-848 EGKHCSVCGEVQVEQ
+848 
-863 EVVPAKGHTEV
+863 
-874 IDKAVEPT
+874 
-882 CTETGLTEGKH
+882 
-893 CSVCGAVL
+893 
-901 VEQEIVPAKG
+901 
-911 HTEVIDKTVKPT
+911 
-923 CTETGLTEGKHC
+923 
-935 SVCNKVLVKQTIVPA
+935 
-950 KGHRWDGGKITAAPT
+950 
-965 CTGTGVKTYT
+965 
-975 CTACAA
+975 
-981 TRTETVSATGHTVV
+981 
-995 TVAKVEPTCTQP
+995 
-1007 GRAAGT
+1007 
-1013 KCSVCGEILSGL
+1013 
-1025 TEIKATGHTEVIDA
+1025 
-1039 AVEPTCTETGLTE
+1039 ETGLTE

-1064 EQRVVPAKGHTE
+1064 EQEVVKAKGHTE
-1076 VVDKAVEPTCTETGL
+1076 VVDKAVAPTCTVT
-1091 AEGKHCSVCN
+1091 
-1101 AVLVEQEVVPAKGHT
+1101 
-1116 EVIDKAV
+1116 
-1123 EPTCTETG
+1123 
-1131 LTEGKRCSVCGEVLV
+1131 
-1146 KQEVVPAK
+1146 
-1154 GHTEVIDKAV
+1154 
-1164 EPTCTKM
+1164 

-1179 SVCNAVLVEQK
+1179 SVCNAVLVEQ
-1190 VVPAK
+1190 
-1195 RHTEVIDKAVA
+1195 
-1206 PTCTKTGLTEG
+1206 
-1217 KHCSVCSAVL
+1217 
-1227 VEQEI
+1227 EI
-1232 VPAKGHIEVVDK
+1232 VPAKGHTEVVDK

-1268 VEQEIVPAKGHTEVV
+1268 VEQE
-1283 DKAVEPT
+1283 
-1290 CTETGLTEGKH
+1290 
-1301 CSVCGE
+1301 
-1307 VLVEQKVVPAKGH
+1307 
-1320 TEVIDKAVA
+1320 
-1329 PTCTK
+1329 
-1334 TGLTEGKHCSVCGEV
+1334 
-1349 LVEQEVVPAKGHTE
+1349 
-1363 VVDKAVE
+1363 
-1370 PTCTETG
+1370 
-1377 LTEGKHCSVCSAVLV
+1377 
-1392 EQEVVPAKGH
+1392 
-1402 TEVVDK
+1402 
-1408 AVEPTCTK
+1408 
-1416 TGLTEGKHCSVCGE
+1416 
-1430 VLVEQEVVPALG
+1430 VVPALG

-1447 SVAGVTDNAMVTL
+1447 SVDGATDNAMVTL

-1520 LRRIGD
+1520 LLRIGD

>member
-30 ASAFLRVGSASAVP
+30 ASAFLRVGSASAAP

-57 DKLAGVQGIVS
+57 EELAGVQGIVS
-68 YDNTALELT
+68 YDSAALELT

-102 GACLDGISGSQNI
+102 GTCLDGISGSQNI

-130 YLLDILIENA
+130 YLLGILIENA

-145 GAVPL
+145 VTVPL
-150 NGAPG
+150 NGVSG

-173 GSSVSTLHKG
+173 DSSVSTLHKG

-190 CTYGSQGL
+190 RTYGSQGL

-212 TYVAAEPLAALS
+212 TCVAAEPLSALS
-224 GAVKSLDASRAGYVS
+224 GAVKSLDTSRAGYVS

-320 TITAVA
+320 TITAA
-326 VLDSGSGLAAA
+326 ATLDSGSGLAAA

-364 VCIVTNPNFDGGQVK
+364 VCIETNPKIDGGQVK
-379 FTFICEKGFVD
+379 FTFICAKGFAD
-390 EAVLLTMTF
+390 EAELVTMTF
-399 QPEKE
+399 QPKKE
-404 GTVTLTPAIAT
+404 GAVTLTPTVTT

-421 RQPIA
+421 RKPIA

-436 KDPFFEVTFRDE
+436 KDPFFEVMFRDE

-524 EGKHCSVCGEVLVEQ
+524 EGKHCSVC
-539 EVVPAKGH
+539 
-547 TEVVDKAVEPTCT
+547 
-560 KTGLTEGKHCSVCGE
+560 
-575 VLVEQTIVPAKGH
+575 
-588 SWDSGKITI
+588 
-597 VPTCTGTGVKTYTCT
+597 
-612 ACAATRTETVSAT
+612 SA
-625 GHTVVTVAK
+625 
-634 VEPTC
+634 
-639 TQPGRAAGTKCS
+639 
-651 VCGEVLS
+651 
-658 GLTEIKA
+658 
-665 TGHTEVI
+665 
-672 DAAVEPTCTKT
+672 
-683 GLTEGKHCS
+683 
-692 VCNKVLVKQT
+692 
-702 IVPAKGHSWDS
+702 
-713 GKITIAPTC
+713 
-722 TGTGVKTYTCTA
+722 
-734 CAATRT
+734 
-740 ETVSATGHTVVTVAK
+740 
-755 VEPTCTQPGRAAG
+755 
-768 TKCSVCGEVLSGLT
+768 
-782 EIKATGHTEVI
+782 
-793 DKAVA
+793 
-798 PTCTKTGLT
+798 
-807 EGKHCSVCSAVLV
+807 
-820 EQKVVPAKG
+820 
-829 HIEVV
+829 
-834 DKAVEPTC
+834 
-842 TETGLT
+842 
-848 EGKHCSVCGEVQVEQ
+848 
-863 EVVPAKGHTEV
+863 
-874 IDKAVEPT
+874 
-882 CTETGLTEGKH
+882 
-893 CSVCGAVL
+893 
-901 VEQEIVPAKG
+901 
-911 HTEVIDKTVKPT
+911 
-923 CTETGLTEGKHC
+923 
-935 SVCNKVLVKQTIVPA
+935 
-950 KGHRWDGGKITAAPT
+950 
-965 CTGTGVKTYT
+965 
-975 CTACAA
+975 
-981 TRTETVSATGHTVV
+981 
-995 TVAKVEPTCTQP
+995 
-1007 GRAAGT
+1007 
-1013 KCSVCGEILSGL
+1013 
-1025 TEIKATGHTEVIDA
+1025 
-1039 AVEPTCTETGLTE
+1039 
-1052 GKHCSVCNAVLV
+1052 
-1064 EQRVVPAKGHTE
+1064 
-1076 VVDKAVEPTCTETGL
+1076 
-1091 AEGKHCSVCN
+1091 
-1101 AVLVEQEVVPAKGHT
+1101 
-1116 EVIDKAV
+1116 
-1123 EPTCTETG
+1123 
-1131 LTEGKRCSVCGEVLV
+1131 
-1146 KQEVVPAK
+1146 
-1154 GHTEVIDKAV
+1154 
-1164 EPTCTKM
+1164 
-1171 GLTEGKHC
+1171 
-1179 SVCNAVLVEQK
+1179 
-1190 VVPAK
+1190 
-1195 RHTEVIDKAVA
+1195 
-1206 PTCTKTGLTEG
+1206 
-1217 KHCSVCSAVL
+1217 
-1227 VEQEI
+1227 
-1232 VPAKGHIEVVDK
+1232 
-1244 AVEPTCTKTGLTE
+1244 
-1257 GKHCSVCSAVL
+1257 
-1268 VEQEIVPAKGHTEVV
+1268 
-1283 DKAVEPT
+1283 
-1290 CTETGLTEGKH
+1290 
-1301 CSVCGE
+1301 
-1307 VLVEQKVVPAKGH
+1307 
-1320 TEVIDKAVA
+1320 
-1329 PTCTK
+1329 
-1334 TGLTEGKHCSVCGEV
+1334 
-1349 LVEQEVVPAKGHTE
+1349 
-1363 VVDKAVE
+1363 
-1370 PTCTETG
+1370 
-1377 LTEGKHCSVCSAVLV
+1377 
-1392 EQEVVPAKGH
+1392 
-1402 TEVVDK
+1402 
-1408 AVEPTCTK
+1408 
-1416 TGLTEGKHCSVCGE
+1416 

-1520 LRRIGD
+1520 LLRIGD

-1563 ADAARNELLVRY
+1563 TDAARNELLVRY

>member
-1 MRAKRASQRAAAL
+1 MRAKRASRRAAAL

-30 ASAFLRVGSASAVP
+30 ASAFLRVGSASAAP

-57 DKLAGVQGIVS
+57 EALAGVESIVS

-130 YLLDILIENA
+130 YLLGILIENA

-145 GAVPL
+145 GTVPL
-150 NGAPG
+150 SGASG
-155 VFTVTEPQS
+155 VFTVTEPQT

-190 CTYGSQGL
+190 RTYGSQGL

-212 TYVAAEPLAALS
+212 TCVAAEPLAALS
-224 GAVKSLDASRAGYVS
+224 GAVKSLDTSRAGYVS

-244 EEEIPG
+244 EEELPG

-255 LTLEAV
+255 LTLEAA

-326 VLDSGSGLAAA
+326 VLDRGSGLAAA

-364 VCIVTNPNFDGGQVK
+364 VCIETNPKIDGGQVK
-379 FTFICEKGFVD
+379 FTFICAKGFADGAELV
-390 EAVLLTMTF
+390 TMTF

-404 GTVTLTPAIAT
+404 GTVTLTPTVTT

-421 RQPIA
+421 RRPIA

-513 VEPTCTKAGLT
+513 VEPTCTETGLT
-524 EGKHCSVCGEVLVEQ
+524 EGKHCSVCGEVLVEQEVVPAKGHTEVIDKAVEPTCTETGLTEGKHCSVCNAVLVEQEVVPAKGHTEVVDKAVEPTCTETGLTEGKHCSVCSAVLAEQEIVPAKGHTEVVDKAVEPTCTKTGLTEGKHCSVCSAVLVEQKVVPAKGHTDVIDEAVEPTCTKTGLTEGKHCSVCNAVLVEQEVVKAKGHTEVVDKAVEPTCTETGLTEGKHCSVCSAVLVEQTIVPAKGHSWDSGKITIAPTCTGTGVKTYTCTACAATRTETVSAMGHTVVTVAKVEPTCTQPGRAAGTKCSVCGEVLSGLTEIKATGHTEVIDKAVAPTCTETGLTEGKHCSVCSAVLVEQKVVPAKGHTEVIDEAVEQTCTKTGLTEGKHCSVCSAVLVEQ

-560 KTGLTEGKHCSVCGE
+560 KTGLTEGKHCSVCNA
-575 VLVEQTIVPAKGH
+575 VLVEQEIVPAKGHTEVVDKAVEPTCTKTGLTEGKHCSVCSAVLVEQEVVKANGHTEVIDAAVEPTCTKTGLTEGKHCSVCSAVLVEQEVVPAKGHTEVVDKAVAPTCTKTGLTEGKHCSVCSAVLVKQTIVPTRGH

-597 VPTCTGTGVKTYTCT
+597 APTCTGTGVKTYTCT
-612 ACAATRTETVSAT
+612 ECAATRTETVSAT

-692 VCNKVLVKQT
+692 VCSAVLVEQEVVPAKGHTEVVDKAVEPTCTETGLTEGKHCSVCNKVLVEQT
-702 IVPAKGHSWDS
+702 IVPAKGHNWDS
-713 GKITIAPTC
+713 GKITIVPTC

-740 ETVSATGHTVVTVAK
+740 ETVSAMGHTVVTVAK

-782 EIKATGHTEVI
+782 EIKATGHTEI
-793 DKAVA
+793 
-798 PTCTKTGLT
+798 
-807 EGKHCSVCSAVLV
+807 
-820 EQKVVPAKG
+820 
-829 HIEVV
+829 
-834 DKAVEPTC
+834 
-842 TETGLT
+842 
-848 EGKHCSVCGEVQVEQ
+848 
-863 EVVPAKGHTEV
+863 
-874 IDKAVEPT
+874 
-882 CTETGLTEGKH
+882 
-893 CSVCGAVL
+893 
-901 VEQEIVPAKG
+901 
-911 HTEVIDKTVKPT
+911 
-923 CTETGLTEGKHC
+923 
-935 SVCNKVLVKQTIVPA
+935 
-950 KGHRWDGGKITAAPT
+950 
-965 CTGTGVKTYT
+965 
-975 CTACAA
+975 
-981 TRTETVSATGHTVV
+981 
-995 TVAKVEPTCTQP
+995 
-1007 GRAAGT
+1007 
-1013 KCSVCGEILSGL
+1013 
-1025 TEIKATGHTEVIDA
+1025 IDA
-1039 AVEPTCTETGLTE
+1039 AVE
-1052 GKHCSVCNAVLV
+1052 
-1064 EQRVVPAKGHTE
+1064 
-1076 VVDKAVEPTCTETGL
+1076 
-1091 AEGKHCSVCN
+1091 
-1101 AVLVEQEVVPAKGHT
+1101 
-1116 EVIDKAV
+1116 
-1123 EPTCTETG
+1123 
-1131 LTEGKRCSVCGEVLV
+1131 
-1146 KQEVVPAK
+1146 
-1154 GHTEVIDKAV
+1154 
-1164 EPTCTKM
+1164 
-1171 GLTEGKHC
+1171 
-1179 SVCNAVLVEQK
+1179 
-1190 VVPAK
+1190 
-1195 RHTEVIDKAVA
+1195 
-1206 PTCTKTGLTEG
+1206 
-1217 KHCSVCSAVL
+1217 
-1227 VEQEI
+1227 
-1232 VPAKGHIEVVDK
+1232 
-1244 AVEPTCTKTGLTE
+1244 
-1257 GKHCSVCSAVL
+1257 
-1268 VEQEIVPAKGHTEVV
+1268 
-1283 DKAVEPT
+1283 
-1290 CTETGLTEGKH
+1290 
-1301 CSVCGE
+1301 
-1307 VLVEQKVVPAKGH
+1307 
-1320 TEVIDKAVA
+1320 

-1370 PTCTETG
+1370 PTCTKTG

-1392 EQEVVPAKGH
+1392 EQEVVPA
-1402 TEVVDK
+1402 
-1408 AVEPTCTK
+1408 
-1416 TGLTEGKHCSVCGE
+1416 
-1430 VLVEQEVVPALG
+1430 LG

-1447 SVAGVTDNAMVTL
+1447 SVDGVTDNAMVTL

-1471 VRADGG
+1471 VRADGV

-1520 LRRIGD
+1520 LLRIGD

-1552 LRQVPGSFCDS
+1552 LRQVPGLFCDS

>member
-1 MRAKRASQRAAAL
+1 MKAKRASRRAAAL

-30 ASAFLRVGSASAVP
+30 ASAFLRAGSVSAAP

-57 DKLAGVQGIVS
+57 EALAGVQGIVS
-68 YDNTALELT
+68 YDDTALELT

-102 GACLDGISGSQNI
+102 GACLGGISGSQSI
-115 LRLDFRVRPDAAAGE
+115 LRLDFRVKADAAPGD
-130 YLLDILIENA
+130 YLLDILIENT

-145 GAVPL
+145 TTVPL
-150 NGAPG
+150 NGVSG

-190 CTYGSQGL
+190 RTYGSQGL

-212 TYVAAEPLAALS
+212 TCVAAEPLSALS
-224 GAVKSLDASRAGYVS
+224 GAVKSLDTSRAGYVS

-255 LTLEAV
+255 LTLETV

-278 DTALAAMNGVGFTQA
+278 DTALAAMNGIGFTQA

-326 VLDSGSGLAAA
+326 VLDRGSGLAAA

-345 ALLTCTGVKV
+345 ALLTCTGVEV
-355 SAGMESVDG
+355 NAGMESAGSVY
-364 VCIVTNPNFDGGQVK
+364 IETNPHTDGGQVK
-379 FTFICEKGFVD
+379 FTFICAKGFADGAELVS
-390 EAVLLTMTF
+390 MTF
-399 QPEKE
+399 QPKKE
-404 GTVTLTPAIAT
+404 GAVTLTPTVTT

-421 RQPIA
+421 RRPIA

-474 EAHHYE
+474 EAYHYE

-513 VEPTCTKAGLT
+513 V
-524 EGKHCSVCGEVLVEQ
+524 
-539 EVVPAKGH
+539 
-547 TEVVDKAVEPTCT
+547 
-560 KTGLTEGKHCSVCGE
+560 
-575 VLVEQTIVPAKGH
+575 
-588 SWDSGKITI
+588 
-597 VPTCTGTGVKTYTCT
+597 
-612 ACAATRTETVSAT
+612 
-625 GHTVVTVAK
+625 
-634 VEPTC
+634 
-639 TQPGRAAGTKCS
+639 
-651 VCGEVLS
+651 
-658 GLTEIKA
+658 
-665 TGHTEVI
+665 
-672 DAAVEPTCTKT
+672 
-683 GLTEGKHCS
+683 
-692 VCNKVLVKQT
+692 
-702 IVPAKGHSWDS
+702 
-713 GKITIAPTC
+713 
-722 TGTGVKTYTCTA
+722 
-734 CAATRT
+734 
-740 ETVSATGHTVVTVAK
+740 
-755 VEPTCTQPGRAAG
+755 
-768 TKCSVCGEVLSGLT
+768 
-782 EIKATGHTEVI
+782 
-793 DKAVA
+793 
-798 PTCTKTGLT
+798 
-807 EGKHCSVCSAVLV
+807 
-820 EQKVVPAKG
+820 
-829 HIEVV
+829 
-834 DKAVEPTC
+834 
-842 TETGLT
+842 
-848 EGKHCSVCGEVQVEQ
+848 
-863 EVVPAKGHTEV
+863 
-874 IDKAVEPT
+874 
-882 CTETGLTEGKH
+882 
-893 CSVCGAVL
+893 
-901 VEQEIVPAKG
+901 
-911 HTEVIDKTVKPT
+911 
-923 CTETGLTEGKHC
+923 
-935 SVCNKVLVKQTIVPA
+935 
-950 KGHRWDGGKITAAPT
+950 
-965 CTGTGVKTYT
+965 
-975 CTACAA
+975 
-981 TRTETVSATGHTVV
+981 
-995 TVAKVEPTCTQP
+995 
-1007 GRAAGT
+1007 
-1013 KCSVCGEILSGL
+1013 
-1025 TEIKATGHTEVIDA
+1025 
-1039 AVEPTCTETGLTE
+1039 
-1052 GKHCSVCNAVLV
+1052 
-1064 EQRVVPAKGHTE
+1064 
-1076 VVDKAVEPTCTETGL
+1076 
-1091 AEGKHCSVCN
+1091 
-1101 AVLVEQEVVPAKGHT
+1101 
-1116 EVIDKAV
+1116 
-1123 EPTCTETG
+1123 
-1131 LTEGKRCSVCGEVLV
+1131 
-1146 KQEVVPAK
+1146 
-1154 GHTEVIDKAV
+1154 
-1164 EPTCTKM
+1164 
-1171 GLTEGKHC
+1171 
-1179 SVCNAVLVEQK
+1179 
-1190 VVPAK
+1190 
-1195 RHTEVIDKAVA
+1195 A

-1227 VEQEI
+1227 VEQE
-1232 VPAKGHIEVVDK
+1232 VVK
-1244 AVEPTCTKTGLTE
+1244 
-1257 GKHCSVCSAVL
+1257 
-1268 VEQEIVPAKGHTEVV
+1268 
-1283 DKAVEPT
+1283 
-1290 CTETGLTEGKH
+1290 
-1301 CSVCGE
+1301 
-1307 VLVEQKVVPAKGH
+1307 
-1320 TEVIDKAVA
+1320 
-1329 PTCTK
+1329 
-1334 TGLTEGKHCSVCGEV
+1334 
-1349 LVEQEVVPAKGHTE
+1349 
-1363 VVDKAVE
+1363 
-1370 PTCTETG
+1370 
-1377 LTEGKHCSVCSAVLV
+1377 
-1392 EQEVVPAKGH
+1392 
-1402 TEVVDK
+1402 
-1408 AVEPTCTK
+1408 
-1416 TGLTEGKHCSVCGE
+1416 
-1430 VLVEQEVVPALG
+1430 ALG

-1447 SVAGVTDNAMVTL
+1447 SVVGATDNAMVTL

-1520 LRRIGD
+1520 LLRIGD

>member
-1 MRAKRASQRAAAL
+1 MKLKRASQRAAAL

-30 ASAFLRVGSASAVP
+30 ASAFLRVGSASAAP

-57 DKLAGVQGIVS
+57 EALAGVQGIVS
-68 YDNTALELT
+68 YDSTALELT

-145 GAVPL
+145 VTVSLSGAS
-150 NGAPG
+150 G

-212 TYVAAEPLAALS
+212 TCVAAEPLAALS
-224 GAVKSLDASRAGYVS
+224 GAMKSLDTSRAGYVS

-278 DTALAAMNGVGFTQA
+278 DTALAAMNGIGFTQA

-326 VLDSGSGLAAA
+326 VLDRGSGLAAA
-337 DFCISYDT
+337 DFCISYDS

-364 VCIVTNPNFDGGQVK
+364 VCIEMNPKIDGGQVK
-379 FTFICEKGFVD
+379 FTFICAKGFADGAELVT
-390 EAVLLTMTF
+390 VTF
-399 QPEKE
+399 QPKKE
-404 GTVTLTPAIAT
+404 GAVTLTPAIAT

-421 RQPIA
+421 RRPIA

-506 TEVVDKA
+506 TEVVEKA
-513 VEPTCTKAGLT
+513 VAPTCT
-524 EGKHCSVCGEVLVEQ
+524 E
-539 EVVPAKGH
+539 
-547 TEVVDKAVEPTCT
+547 
-560 KTGLTEGKHCSVCGE
+560 
-575 VLVEQTIVPAKGH
+575 
-588 SWDSGKITI
+588 
-597 VPTCTGTGVKTYTCT
+597 
-612 ACAATRTETVSAT
+612 
-625 GHTVVTVAK
+625 
-634 VEPTC
+634 
-639 TQPGRAAGTKCS
+639 
-651 VCGEVLS
+651 
-658 GLTEIKA
+658 
-665 TGHTEVI
+665 
-672 DAAVEPTCTKT
+672 T

-692 VCNKVLVKQT
+692 VCNAVLVEQEVVK
-702 IVPAKGHSWDS
+702 AK
-713 GKITIAPTC
+713 
-722 TGTGVKTYTCTA
+722 
-734 CAATRT
+734 
-740 ETVSATGHTVVTVAK
+740 
-755 VEPTCTQPGRAAG
+755 
-768 TKCSVCGEVLSGLT
+768 
-782 EIKATGHTEVI
+782 GHTEVV

-829 HIEVV
+829 H
-834 DKAVEPTC
+834 
-842 TETGLT
+842 
-848 EGKHCSVCGEVQVEQ
+848 
-863 EVVPAKGHTEV
+863 TEV
-874 IDKAVEPT
+874 
-882 CTETGLTEGKH
+882 
-893 CSVCGAVL
+893 
-901 VEQEIVPAKG
+901 
-911 HTEVIDKTVKPT
+911 
-923 CTETGLTEGKHC
+923 
-935 SVCNKVLVKQTIVPA
+935 
-950 KGHRWDGGKITAAPT
+950 
-965 CTGTGVKTYT
+965 
-975 CTACAA
+975 
-981 TRTETVSATGHTVV
+981 
-995 TVAKVEPTCTQP
+995 
-1007 GRAAGT
+1007 
-1013 KCSVCGEILSGL
+1013 
-1025 TEIKATGHTEVIDA
+1025 
-1039 AVEPTCTETGLTE
+1039 
-1052 GKHCSVCNAVLV
+1052 
-1064 EQRVVPAKGHTE
+1064 
-1076 VVDKAVEPTCTETGL
+1076 
-1091 AEGKHCSVCN
+1091 
-1101 AVLVEQEVVPAKGHT
+1101 
-1116 EVIDKAV
+1116 
-1123 EPTCTETG
+1123 
-1131 LTEGKRCSVCGEVLV
+1131 
-1146 KQEVVPAK
+1146 
-1154 GHTEVIDKAV
+1154 
-1164 EPTCTKM
+1164 M
-1171 GLTEGKHC
+1171 
-1179 SVCNAVLVEQK
+1179 
-1190 VVPAK
+1190 
-1195 RHTEVIDKAVA
+1195 
-1206 PTCTKTGLTEG
+1206 
-1217 KHCSVCSAVL
+1217 
-1227 VEQEI
+1227 
-1232 VPAKGHIEVVDK
+1232 
-1244 AVEPTCTKTGLTE
+1244 
-1257 GKHCSVCSAVL
+1257 
-1268 VEQEIVPAKGHTEVV
+1268 
-1283 DKAVEPT
+1283 
-1290 CTETGLTEGKH
+1290 
-1301 CSVCGE
+1301 
-1307 VLVEQKVVPAKGH
+1307 
-1320 TEVIDKAVA
+1320 
-1329 PTCTK
+1329 
-1334 TGLTEGKHCSVCGEV
+1334 
-1349 LVEQEVVPAKGHTE
+1349 
-1363 VVDKAVE
+1363 DKAVE

-1392 EQEVVPAKGH
+1392 EQEVVPA
-1402 TEVVDK
+1402 
-1408 AVEPTCTK
+1408 
-1416 TGLTEGKHCSVCGE
+1416 
-1430 VLVEQEVVPALG
+1430 LG

-1447 SVAGVTDNAMVTL
+1447 SVDGATDNAMVTL

-1520 LRRIGD
+1520 LLRIGD

>member
-1 MRAKRASQRAAAL
+1 MRAKRASRRAAAL

-30 ASAFLRVGSASAVP
+30 ASAFLRVGSASAAP

-57 DKLAGVQGIVS
+57 EALAGVEGIVS

-82 GAFSALGTVNTETAG
+82 GAFSVLGTVNTETAG

-115 LRLDFRVRPDAAAGE
+115 LRLDFRVKADAAPGD

-140 YNTGL
+140 YNTDPV
-145 GAVPL
+145 AVPL
-150 NGAPG
+150 SGASG
-155 VFTVTEPQS
+155 VFAVTEPQT

-173 GSSVSTLHKG
+173 GSSVPTLHKG

-212 TYVAAEPLAALS
+212 TCVAAEPLAALS
-224 GAVKSLDASRAGYVS
+224 GAVKSLDTSRAGYVS

-326 VLDSGSGLAAA
+326 VLDRGSGLAAA

-345 ALLTCTGVKV
+345 ALLTCTGVEV

-364 VCIVTNPNFDGGQVK
+364 VYIETNPHTDGGQVK
-379 FTFICEKGFVD
+379 FTFICAKGFTDGAELV
-390 EAVLLTMTF
+390 TMTF
-399 QPEKE
+399 QPKKE
-404 GTVTLTPAIAT
+404 GAVTLTPTVTT

-421 RQPIA
+421 RRPIA

-436 KDPFFEVTFRDE
+436 KDPFFAVTFRDE

-513 VEPTCTKAGLT
+513 VEPTCTKTGLT

-539 EVVPAKGH
+539 EVV
-547 TEVVDKAVEPTCT
+547 KA
-560 KTGLTEGKHCSVCGE
+560 
-575 VLVEQTIVPAKGH
+575 
-588 SWDSGKITI
+588 
-597 VPTCTGTGVKTYTCT
+597 
-612 ACAATRTETVSAT
+612 
-625 GHTVVTVAK
+625 
-634 VEPTC
+634 
-639 TQPGRAAGTKCS
+639 
-651 VCGEVLS
+651 
-658 GLTEIKA
+658 
-665 TGHTEVI
+665 
-672 DAAVEPTCTKT
+672 
-683 GLTEGKHCS
+683 
-692 VCNKVLVKQT
+692 N
-702 IVPAKGHSWDS
+702 
-713 GKITIAPTC
+713 
-722 TGTGVKTYTCTA
+722 
-734 CAATRT
+734 
-740 ETVSATGHTVVTVAK
+740 
-755 VEPTCTQPGRAAG
+755 
-768 TKCSVCGEVLSGLT
+768 
-782 EIKATGHTEVI
+782 
-793 DKAVA
+793 
-798 PTCTKTGLT
+798 
-807 EGKHCSVCSAVLV
+807 
-820 EQKVVPAKG
+820 
-829 HIEVV
+829 
-834 DKAVEPTC
+834 
-842 TETGLT
+842 
-848 EGKHCSVCGEVQVEQ
+848 
-863 EVVPAKGHTEV
+863 
-874 IDKAVEPT
+874 
-882 CTETGLTEGKH
+882 
-893 CSVCGAVL
+893 
-901 VEQEIVPAKG
+901 
-911 HTEVIDKTVKPT
+911 
-923 CTETGLTEGKHC
+923 
-935 SVCNKVLVKQTIVPA
+935 
-950 KGHRWDGGKITAAPT
+950 
-965 CTGTGVKTYT
+965 
-975 CTACAA
+975 
-981 TRTETVSATGHTVV
+981 
-995 TVAKVEPTCTQP
+995 
-1007 GRAAGT
+1007 
-1013 KCSVCGEILSGL
+1013 
-1025 TEIKATGHTEVIDA
+1025 
-1039 AVEPTCTETGLTE
+1039 
-1052 GKHCSVCNAVLV
+1052 
-1064 EQRVVPAKGHTE
+1064 
-1076 VVDKAVEPTCTETGL
+1076 
-1091 AEGKHCSVCN
+1091 
-1101 AVLVEQEVVPAKGHT
+1101 
-1116 EVIDKAV
+1116 
-1123 EPTCTETG
+1123 
-1131 LTEGKRCSVCGEVLV
+1131 
-1146 KQEVVPAK
+1146 
-1154 GHTEVIDKAV
+1154 
-1164 EPTCTKM
+1164 
-1171 GLTEGKHC
+1171 
-1179 SVCNAVLVEQK
+1179 
-1190 VVPAK
+1190 
-1195 RHTEVIDKAVA
+1195 
-1206 PTCTKTGLTEG
+1206 
-1217 KHCSVCSAVL
+1217 
-1227 VEQEI
+1227 
-1232 VPAKGHIEVVDK
+1232 
-1244 AVEPTCTKTGLTE
+1244 
-1257 GKHCSVCSAVL
+1257 
-1268 VEQEIVPAKGHTEVV
+1268 GHTEVV

-1307 VLVEQKVVPAKGH
+1307 VLVEQ
-1320 TEVIDKAVA
+1320 
-1329 PTCTK
+1329 
-1334 TGLTEGKHCSVCGEV
+1334 
-1349 LVEQEVVPAKGHTE
+1349 EVVK
-1363 VVDKAVE
+1363 
-1370 PTCTETG
+1370 
-1377 LTEGKHCSVCSAVLV
+1377 
-1392 EQEVVPAKGH
+1392 AKGH

-1416 TGLTEGKHCSVCGE
+1416 AGLTEGKHCSVCGE
-1430 VLVEQEVVPALG
+1430 VLVKQEVVPALG

-1447 SVAGVTDNAMVTL
+1447 FVAGVTDNAMVTL
-1460 LKDGVVAARGD
+1460 VKDGIVAAQGN

-1496 GGCVAWEMPV
+1496 GSCVAWEMPV

-1520 LRRIGD
+1520 LLRIGD

-1536 ALQCTLDL
+1536 ALQCALDL
-1544 QTLYDYLA
+1544 QALYDYLA
-1552 LRQVPGSFCDS
+1552 LGQVPGSFCNS

>member
-1 MRAKRASQRAAAL
+1 MKAKRASQRAAAL

-30 ASAFLRVGSASAVP
+30 ASAFLRVGSASAAP

-57 DKLAGVQGIVS
+57 EALAGVQGIVS
-68 YDNTALELT
+68 YDDTALELT

-145 GAVPL
+145 VTVSLSGAS
-150 NGAPG
+150 G
-155 VFTVTEPQS
+155 VFAVTEPQT

-173 GSSVSTLHKG
+173 GSSVPTLHKG

-190 CTYGSQGL
+190 RTYGSQGL

-212 TYVAAEPLAALS
+212 TCVAVEPLTALS
-224 GAVKSLDASRAGYVS
+224 GAVKSLDTSRAGYVS

-278 DTALAAMNGVGFTQA
+278 DTALAAMNGIGFTQA
-293 LTLRKTEVTPETPAL
+293 LTLRRAEVTPETPAL
-308 RVTMPAAARTDE
+308 RVTMPATARTDE
-320 TITAVA
+320 AITAA
-326 VLDSGSGLAAA
+326 VTLDSGSGLAAA

-364 VCIVTNPNFDGGQVK
+364 VCIETNPKIDGGQVK
-379 FTFICEKGFVD
+379 FTFICAKGFADGAELVT
-390 EAVLLTMTF
+390 VTF
-399 QPEKE
+399 QPKKE
-404 GTVTLTPAIAT
+404 GAVTLTPTVTT

-421 RQPIA
+421 RRPIA

-513 VEPTCTKAGLT
+513 VEPTCTK
-524 EGKHCSVCGEVLVEQ
+524 
-539 EVVPAKGH
+539 
-547 TEVVDKAVEPTCT
+547 
-560 KTGLTEGKHCSVCGE
+560 
-575 VLVEQTIVPAKGH
+575 
-588 SWDSGKITI
+588 
-597 VPTCTGTGVKTYTCT
+597 
-612 ACAATRTETVSAT
+612 
-625 GHTVVTVAK
+625 
-634 VEPTC
+634 
-639 TQPGRAAGTKCS
+639 
-651 VCGEVLS
+651 
-658 GLTEIKA
+658 
-665 TGHTEVI
+665 
-672 DAAVEPTCTKT
+672 T

-692 VCNKVLVKQT
+692 VCNKVLVKQE
-702 IVPAKGHSWDS
+702 VVKAK
-713 GKITIAPTC
+713 
-722 TGTGVKTYTCTA
+722 
-734 CAATRT
+734 
-740 ETVSATGHTVVTVAK
+740 
-755 VEPTCTQPGRAAG
+755 
-768 TKCSVCGEVLSGLT
+768 
-782 EIKATGHTEVI
+782 GHTEVV

-807 EGKHCSVCSAVLV
+807 EG
-820 EQKVVPAKG
+820 G
-829 HIEVV
+829 
-834 DKAVEPTC
+834 
-842 TETGLT
+842 
-848 EGKHCSVCGEVQVEQ
+848 
-863 EVVPAKGHTEV
+863 
-874 IDKAVEPT
+874 
-882 CTETGLTEGKH
+882 
-893 CSVCGAVL
+893 
-901 VEQEIVPAKG
+901 
-911 HTEVIDKTVKPT
+911 
-923 CTETGLTEGKHC
+923 
-935 SVCNKVLVKQTIVPA
+935 
-950 KGHRWDGGKITAAPT
+950 
-965 CTGTGVKTYT
+965 
-975 CTACAA
+975 
-981 TRTETVSATGHTVV
+981 
-995 TVAKVEPTCTQP
+995 
-1007 GRAAGT
+1007 
-1013 KCSVCGEILSGL
+1013 
-1025 TEIKATGHTEVIDA
+1025 
-1039 AVEPTCTETGLTE
+1039 
-1052 GKHCSVCNAVLV
+1052 
-1064 EQRVVPAKGHTE
+1064 
-1076 VVDKAVEPTCTETGL
+1076 
-1091 AEGKHCSVCN
+1091 
-1101 AVLVEQEVVPAKGHT
+1101 
-1116 EVIDKAV
+1116 
-1123 EPTCTETG
+1123 
-1131 LTEGKRCSVCGEVLV
+1131 
-1146 KQEVVPAK
+1146 
-1154 GHTEVIDKAV
+1154 
-1164 EPTCTKM
+1164 
-1171 GLTEGKHC
+1171 
-1179 SVCNAVLVEQK
+1179 
-1190 VVPAK
+1190 
-1195 RHTEVIDKAVA
+1195 
-1206 PTCTKTGLTEG
+1206 
-1217 KHCSVCSAVL
+1217 
-1227 VEQEI
+1227 
-1232 VPAKGHIEVVDK
+1232 
-1244 AVEPTCTKTGLTE
+1244 
-1257 GKHCSVCSAVL
+1257 
-1268 VEQEIVPAKGHTEVV
+1268 
-1283 DKAVEPT
+1283 
-1290 CTETGLTEGKH
+1290 H

-1349 LVEQEVVPAKGHTE
+1349 LVEQEVVPA
-1363 VVDKAVE
+1363 
-1370 PTCTETG
+1370 
-1377 LTEGKHCSVCSAVLV
+1377 
-1392 EQEVVPAKGH
+1392 
-1402 TEVVDK
+1402 
-1408 AVEPTCTK
+1408 
-1416 TGLTEGKHCSVCGE
+1416 
-1430 VLVEQEVVPALG
+1430 LG

-1447 SVAGVTDNAMVTL
+1447 SVDGVTDNAMVTL

-1477 FLLSGLRIGAG
+1477 FLLSGLQIGAG

-1520 LRRIGD
+1520 LLRIGD

-1552 LRQVPGSFCDS
+1552 LGQVPGSFCDS

>member
-30 ASAFLRVGSASAVP
+30 ASAFLRVGSASAAP

-57 DKLAGVQGIVS
+57 EALAGVQGIVS
-68 YDNTALELT
+68 YDDTALELT

-145 GAVPL
+145 TTVPL
-150 NGAPG
+150 NGVSG

-190 CTYGSQGL
+190 RTYGSQGL

-212 TYVAAEPLAALS
+212 TCVAAEPLSALS
-224 GAVKSLDASRAGYVS
+224 GAMKSLDISRAGYVS

-320 TITAVA
+320 TITAV
-326 VLDSGSGLAAA
+326 VTLDSGSGLAAA

-364 VCIVTNPNFDGGQVK
+364 VCIETNPKIDGGQVK
-379 FTFICEKGFVD
+379 FTFICAKGFADGAELVT
-390 EAVLLTMTF
+390 VTF
-399 QPEKE
+399 QPKKE
-404 GTVTLTPAIAT
+404 GTVTLTPAVTT

-421 RQPIA
+421 RRPIA

-492 ADAEFTARYTAIPH
+492 ADAEFTARYTAVPH
-506 TEVVDKA
+506 TEVVDKAVAPTCTKTGLTEGKHCSVCSAVLVEQEVVPAKGHTEVIDKAVAPTCTKTGLTEGKHCSVCSAVLVEQEVVPAKGHTEVIDKAVEPTCTKTGLTEGKHCSVCSAVLVEQEIVPAKGHTEVIDKAVEPTCTETGLTEGKHCSVCSAVLVEQKVVPIKGHTEVIDKA

-524 EGKHCSVCGEVLVEQ
+524 EGKHCSVCNAVLVEQ
-539 EVVPAKGH
+539 KVVPAKGH

-560 KTGLTEGKHCSVCGE
+560 KTGLTEGKRCSVCGE
-575 VLVEQTIVPAKGH
+575 VLVEQEVVPAKGHTEVIDAAVEPTCTKTGLTEGKHCSVCSAVLVKQEVVPAKGHTEVVDKAVEPTCTETGLTEGKHCSVCSAVLVEQKVVPAKGHTEVIDAAVEPTCTETGLTEGKHCSVCNKVLVEQTIVPAKGH
-588 SWDSGKITI
+588 SWDSGKITVAPTCTKTGVKTYTCTECDATKTETASATGHTAVTVAKVEPTCTQPGRAAGTKCSVCGEVLSGLTEIKATGHTEVIDAAVEPTCTETGLTEGKHCSVCNKVLVKQTI
-597 VPTCTGTGVKTYTCT
+597 VPAKGHSWDSGKITIAPTCTGTGVKTYTCT

-672 DAAVEPTCTKT
+672 DAAVEPTCTET

-793 DKAVA
+793 DKAV
-798 PTCTKTGLT
+798 
-807 EGKHCSVCSAVLV
+807 
-820 EQKVVPAKG
+820 
-829 HIEVV
+829 
-834 DKAVEPTC
+834 
-842 TETGLT
+842 
-848 EGKHCSVCGEVQVEQ
+848 
-863 EVVPAKGHTEV
+863 
-874 IDKAVEPT
+874 
-882 CTETGLTEGKH
+882 
-893 CSVCGAVL
+893 
-901 VEQEIVPAKG
+901 
-911 HTEVIDKTVKPT
+911 
-923 CTETGLTEGKHC
+923 
-935 SVCNKVLVKQTIVPA
+935 
-950 KGHRWDGGKITAAPT
+950 
-965 CTGTGVKTYT
+965 
-975 CTACAA
+975 
-981 TRTETVSATGHTVV
+981 
-995 TVAKVEPTCTQP
+995 
-1007 GRAAGT
+1007 
-1013 KCSVCGEILSGL
+1013 
-1025 TEIKATGHTEVIDA
+1025 
-1039 AVEPTCTETGLTE
+1039 
-1052 GKHCSVCNAVLV
+1052 
-1064 EQRVVPAKGHTE
+1064 
-1076 VVDKAVEPTCTETGL
+1076 
-1091 AEGKHCSVCN
+1091 
-1101 AVLVEQEVVPAKGHT
+1101 
-1116 EVIDKAV
+1116 
-1123 EPTCTETG
+1123 
-1131 LTEGKRCSVCGEVLV
+1131 
-1146 KQEVVPAK
+1146 
-1154 GHTEVIDKAV
+1154 
-1164 EPTCTKM
+1164 
-1171 GLTEGKHC
+1171 
-1179 SVCNAVLVEQK
+1179 
-1190 VVPAK
+1190 
-1195 RHTEVIDKAVA
+1195 
-1206 PTCTKTGLTEG
+1206 
-1217 KHCSVCSAVL
+1217 
-1227 VEQEI
+1227 
-1232 VPAKGHIEVVDK
+1232 
-1244 AVEPTCTKTGLTE
+1244 EPTCTKTGLTE

-1268 VEQEIVPAKGHTEVV
+1268 VEQEIVPAKGHTEVI
-1283 DKAVEPT
+1283 DKAVEPA
-1290 CTETGLTEGKH
+1290 CTKTGLTEGKH

-1320 TEVIDKAVA
+1320 TEAI
-1329 PTCTK
+1329 
-1334 TGLTEGKHCSVCGEV
+1334 
-1349 LVEQEVVPAKGHTE
+1349 
-1363 VVDKAVE
+1363 DKAVE

-1402 TEVVDK
+1402 TEAVDK

-1416 TGLTEGKHCSVCGE
+1416 TGLTEGKHCSVCSAVLVEQKVVKAKGHTEVVDKAVAPTCTKTGLTEGKHCSVCGE
-1430 VLVEQEVVPALG
+1430 ALVEQEVVPALG

-1447 SVAGVTDNAMVTL
+1447 SVAGATDNAMVTL

-1506 ALSDDSGSANVACL
+1506 ALSDGSGSANVACL
-1520 LRRIGD
+1520 LLRIGD

>member
-1 MRAKRASQRAAAL
+1 MKAKRASRRAAAL

-30 ASAFLRVGSASAVP
+30 ASAFLRVGSASAAP

-57 DKLAGVQGIVS
+57 EALAGVQGIVS
-68 YDNTALELT
+68 YDSAALELT

-140 YNTGL
+140 YNTDPV
-145 GAVPL
+145 AVPL
-150 NGAPG
+150 SGASG
-155 VFTVTEPQS
+155 VFAVTEPQS

-190 CTYGSQGL
+190 RTYGSQGL

-212 TYVAAEPLAALS
+212 TCVAAEPLSALS
-224 GAVKSLDASRAGYVS
+224 GAMKSLDTSRAGYVS

-255 LTLEAV
+255 LTLEAA

-293 LTLRKTEVTPETPAL
+293 LTLCKAEVTPEVPAL

-320 TITAVA
+320 AITAV
-326 VLDSGSGLAAA
+326 VTLDSGSGLAAA

-364 VCIVTNPNFDGGQVK
+364 VCIETNPKIDGGQVK
-379 FTFICEKGFVD
+379 FTFICAKGFADGAELV
-390 EAVLLTMTF
+390 TMTF
-399 QPEKE
+399 QPKKE
-404 GTVTLTPAIAT
+404 GAVTLTPTVTT

-421 RQPIA
+421 RRPIA

-436 KDPFFEVTFRDE
+436 KDPFFAVTFRDE

-480 LAGWGGDYSSIT
+480 LAGWSGDYSSIT

-513 VEPTCTKAGLT
+513 VEPTCTKTGLT
-524 EGKHCSVCGEVLVEQ
+524 EGKHCSVCSAVLVEQ
-539 EVVPAKGH
+539 EVVPAKGHTEAVDKAVEPTCTKTGLTEGKHCSVCSAVLVEQKVVKAKGH

-560 KTGLTEGKHCSVCGE
+560 KTGLTEGKHCSVCNA
-575 VLVEQTIVPAKGH
+575 VLVEQEVVPAKGHTEVVDKVVEPTCTETGLTEGKHCSVCNKVLVKQTIVPAKGH

-597 VPTCTGTGVKTYTCT
+597 APTCTGTGVKTYTCT
-612 ACAATRTETVSAT
+612 ECDATKTETVSAT
-625 GHTVVTVAK
+625 GHTAVAVAK

-692 VCNKVLVKQT
+692 VCSAVLVEQE
-702 IVPAKGHSWDS
+702 IVPAKRHTEVIDKAVEPTCTKTGLTEGKHCSVCNAVLVEQEVVKAKGHSWDS

-722 TGTGVKTYTCTA
+722 TKTGVKTYICTE
-734 CAATRT
+734 CDATKT
-740 ETVSATGHTVVTVAK
+740 ETASATGHTAVAVAK
-755 VEPTCTQPGRAAG
+755 VEPTCTQSGRAAG

-793 DKAVA
+793 DAAVE

-807 EGKHCSVCSAVLV
+807 EGKHCSVCN
-820 EQKVVPAKG
+820 
-829 HIEVV
+829 
-834 DKAVEPTC
+834 T
-842 TETGLT
+842 
-848 EGKHCSVCGEVQVEQ
+848 
-863 EVVPAKGHTEV
+863 
-874 IDKAVEPT
+874 
-882 CTETGLTEGKH
+882 
-893 CSVCGAVL
+893 
-901 VEQEIVPAKG
+901 
-911 HTEVIDKTVKPT
+911 
-923 CTETGLTEGKHC
+923 
-935 SVCNKVLVKQTIVPA
+935 
-950 KGHRWDGGKITAAPT
+950 
-965 CTGTGVKTYT
+965 
-975 CTACAA
+975 
-981 TRTETVSATGHTVV
+981 
-995 TVAKVEPTCTQP
+995 
-1007 GRAAGT
+1007 
-1013 KCSVCGEILSGL
+1013 
-1025 TEIKATGHTEVIDA
+1025 
-1039 AVEPTCTETGLTE
+1039 
-1052 GKHCSVCNAVLV
+1052 
-1064 EQRVVPAKGHTE
+1064 
-1076 VVDKAVEPTCTETGL
+1076 
-1091 AEGKHCSVCN
+1091 
-1101 AVLVEQEVVPAKGHT
+1101 
-1116 EVIDKAV
+1116 
-1123 EPTCTETG
+1123 
-1131 LTEGKRCSVCGEVLV
+1131 VLV
-1146 KQEVVPAK
+1146 KQEVVPVK
-1154 GHTEVIDKAV
+1154 GHTEVI
-1164 EPTCTKM
+1164 
-1171 GLTEGKHC
+1171 
-1179 SVCNAVLVEQK
+1179 
-1190 VVPAK
+1190 
-1195 RHTEVIDKAVA
+1195 
-1206 PTCTKTGLTEG
+1206 
-1217 KHCSVCSAVL
+1217 
-1227 VEQEI
+1227 
-1232 VPAKGHIEVVDK
+1232 DK

-1268 VEQEIVPAKGHTEVV
+1268 VEQEVVKAKGHTEVI

-1290 CTETGLTEGKH
+1290 CTKTGLTEGKH
-1301 CSVCGE
+1301 CSVCSA

-1334 TGLTEGKHCSVCGEV
+1334 TGLTEGKHCSVC
-1349 LVEQEVVPAKGHTE
+1349 
-1363 VVDKAVE
+1363 
-1370 PTCTETG
+1370 
-1377 LTEGKHCSVCSAVLV
+1377 SA
-1392 EQEVVPAKGH
+1392 
-1402 TEVVDK
+1402 
-1408 AVEPTCTK
+1408 
-1416 TGLTEGKHCSVCGE
+1416 

-1471 VRADGG
+1471 VRADGV

-1520 LRRIGD
+1520 LLRIGD

>member
-1 MRAKRASQRAAAL
+1 MRAKRASRRAAAL

-30 ASAFLRVGSASAVP
+30 ASAFLRVGSASAAP

-57 DKLAGVQGIVS
+57 ESLAGVQGIVS
-68 YDNTALELT
+68 YDDTALELT

-102 GACLDGISGSQNI
+102 GTCLDGISGSQSI

-140 YNTGL
+140 YNTDPV
-145 GAVPL
+145 AVPL
-150 NGAPG
+150 SGASG

-190 CTYGSQGL
+190 RTYGSQGL

-212 TYVAAEPLAALS
+212 TCVAAELLAALS
-224 GAVKSLDASRAGYVS
+224 GAVKSLDTSRAGYVS

-278 DTALAAMNGVGFTQA
+278 DTALAAMNGIGFTQA
-293 LTLRKTEVTPETPAL
+293 LTLRKTEVTPEVPAL
-308 RVTMPAAARTDE
+308 RVTMPTAARTDE
-320 TITAVA
+320 TITAV
-326 VLDSGSGLAAA
+326 VTLDSGSGLAGA

-355 SAGMESVDG
+355 SAGMESVDS
-364 VCIVTNPNFDGGQVK
+364 VYIETNPHTDGGQVK
-379 FTFICEKGFVD
+379 FTFICAKGFAD

-404 GTVTLTPAIAT
+404 GTVTLTPTVTT
-415 SAVGAD
+415 SAVGVD
-421 RQPIA
+421 RRPIA

-436 KDPFFEVTFRDE
+436 KDPFFAVTFRDE

-480 LAGWGGDYSSIT
+480 LAGWDGDYSSIT

-513 VEPTCTKAGLT
+513 VA
-524 EGKHCSVCGEVLVEQ
+524 
-539 EVVPAKGH
+539 
-547 TEVVDKAVEPTCT
+547 
-560 KTGLTEGKHCSVCGE
+560 
-575 VLVEQTIVPAKGH
+575 
-588 SWDSGKITI
+588 
-597 VPTCTGTGVKTYTCT
+597 
-612 ACAATRTETVSAT
+612 
-625 GHTVVTVAK
+625 
-634 VEPTC
+634 
-639 TQPGRAAGTKCS
+639 
-651 VCGEVLS
+651 
-658 GLTEIKA
+658 
-665 TGHTEVI
+665 
-672 DAAVEPTCTKT
+672 
-683 GLTEGKHCS
+683 
-692 VCNKVLVKQT
+692 
-702 IVPAKGHSWDS
+702 
-713 GKITIAPTC
+713 
-722 TGTGVKTYTCTA
+722 
-734 CAATRT
+734 
-740 ETVSATGHTVVTVAK
+740 
-755 VEPTCTQPGRAAG
+755 
-768 TKCSVCGEVLSGLT
+768 
-782 EIKATGHTEVI
+782 
-793 DKAVA
+793 
-798 PTCTKTGLT
+798 
-807 EGKHCSVCSAVLV
+807 
-820 EQKVVPAKG
+820 
-829 HIEVV
+829 
-834 DKAVEPTC
+834 
-842 TETGLT
+842 
-848 EGKHCSVCGEVQVEQ
+848 
-863 EVVPAKGHTEV
+863 
-874 IDKAVEPT
+874 
-882 CTETGLTEGKH
+882 
-893 CSVCGAVL
+893 
-901 VEQEIVPAKG
+901 
-911 HTEVIDKTVKPT
+911 
-923 CTETGLTEGKHC
+923 
-935 SVCNKVLVKQTIVPA
+935 
-950 KGHRWDGGKITAAPT
+950 
-965 CTGTGVKTYT
+965 
-975 CTACAA
+975 
-981 TRTETVSATGHTVV
+981 
-995 TVAKVEPTCTQP
+995 
-1007 GRAAGT
+1007 
-1013 KCSVCGEILSGL
+1013 
-1025 TEIKATGHTEVIDA
+1025 
-1039 AVEPTCTETGLTE
+1039 
-1052 GKHCSVCNAVLV
+1052 
-1064 EQRVVPAKGHTE
+1064 
-1076 VVDKAVEPTCTETGL
+1076 
-1091 AEGKHCSVCN
+1091 
-1101 AVLVEQEVVPAKGHT
+1101 
-1116 EVIDKAV
+1116 
-1123 EPTCTETG
+1123 
-1131 LTEGKRCSVCGEVLV
+1131 
-1146 KQEVVPAK
+1146 
-1154 GHTEVIDKAV
+1154 
-1164 EPTCTKM
+1164 
-1171 GLTEGKHC
+1171 
-1179 SVCNAVLVEQK
+1179 
-1190 VVPAK
+1190 
-1195 RHTEVIDKAVA
+1195 
-1206 PTCTKTGLTEG
+1206 
-1217 KHCSVCSAVL
+1217 
-1227 VEQEI
+1227 
-1232 VPAKGHIEVVDK
+1232 
-1244 AVEPTCTKTGLTE
+1244 
-1257 GKHCSVCSAVL
+1257 
-1268 VEQEIVPAKGHTEVV
+1268 
-1283 DKAVEPT
+1283 
-1290 CTETGLTEGKH
+1290 
-1301 CSVCGE
+1301 
-1307 VLVEQKVVPAKGH
+1307 
-1320 TEVIDKAVA
+1320 
-1329 PTCTK
+1329 
-1334 TGLTEGKHCSVCGEV
+1334 
-1349 LVEQEVVPAKGHTE
+1349 
-1363 VVDKAVE
+1363 

-1392 EQEVVPAKGH
+1392 EQEVVKAKGH
-1402 TEVVDK
+1402 TEVIDG

-1520 LRRIGD
+1520 LLRIGD

-1536 ALQCTLDL
+1536 ALPCTLDL

>member
-1 MRAKRASQRAAAL
+1 MRAKRASRRAAAL

-30 ASAFLRVGSASAVP
+30 ASAFLRVGSASAAP

-57 DKLAGVQGIVS
+57 ESLAGVQGIVS
-68 YDNTALELT
+68 YDDTALELT

-102 GACLDGISGSQNI
+102 GACLDGISGSQSI
-115 LRLDFRVRPDAAAGE
+115 LRLDFRVKADAAPGD
-130 YLLDILIENA
+130 YLLNILIENA
-140 YNTGL
+140 YNTDRATVTL
-145 GAVPL
+145 SGAS
-150 NGAPG
+150 G

-164 TTKTLYFYS
+164 TTETLYFYS

-190 CTYGSQGL
+190 RTYGSQGL

-212 TYVAAEPLAALS
+212 TCVAAEPLVALS
-224 GAVKSLDASRAGYVS
+224 GAVKSLDTSRAGYVS

-244 EEEIPG
+244 KEEIPG

-278 DTALAAMNGVGFTQA
+278 DTALAAMNGVGFTQT

-320 TITAVA
+320 TITAV
-326 VLDSGSGLAAA
+326 VTLDSGSSLAGA

-355 SAGMESVDG
+355 SAGMESVDS
-364 VCIVTNPNFDGGQVK
+364 VYIETNPHTDGGQVK
-379 FTFICEKGFVD
+379 FTFICAKGFAD

-404 GTVTLTPAIAT
+404 GTVTLTPTVTT

-421 RQPIA
+421 RRPIA

-492 ADAEFTARYTAIPH
+492 ADTKFTARYTAIPH
-506 TEVVDKA
+506 T
-513 VEPTCTKAGLT
+513 
-524 EGKHCSVCGEVLVEQ
+524 
-539 EVVPAKGH
+539 
-547 TEVVDKAVEPTCT
+547 
-560 KTGLTEGKHCSVCGE
+560 
-575 VLVEQTIVPAKGH
+575 
-588 SWDSGKITI
+588 
-597 VPTCTGTGVKTYTCT
+597 
-612 ACAATRTETVSAT
+612 
-625 GHTVVTVAK
+625 
-634 VEPTC
+634 
-639 TQPGRAAGTKCS
+639 
-651 VCGEVLS
+651 
-658 GLTEIKA
+658 
-665 TGHTEVI
+665 
-672 DAAVEPTCTKT
+672 
-683 GLTEGKHCS
+683 
-692 VCNKVLVKQT
+692 
-702 IVPAKGHSWDS
+702 
-713 GKITIAPTC
+713 
-722 TGTGVKTYTCTA
+722 
-734 CAATRT
+734 
-740 ETVSATGHTVVTVAK
+740 
-755 VEPTCTQPGRAAG
+755 
-768 TKCSVCGEVLSGLT
+768 
-782 EIKATGHTEVI
+782 
-793 DKAVA
+793 
-798 PTCTKTGLT
+798 
-807 EGKHCSVCSAVLV
+807 
-820 EQKVVPAKG
+820 
-829 HIEVV
+829 
-834 DKAVEPTC
+834 
-842 TETGLT
+842 
-848 EGKHCSVCGEVQVEQ
+848 
-863 EVVPAKGHTEV
+863 
-874 IDKAVEPT
+874 
-882 CTETGLTEGKH
+882 
-893 CSVCGAVL
+893 
-901 VEQEIVPAKG
+901 
-911 HTEVIDKTVKPT
+911 
-923 CTETGLTEGKHC
+923 
-935 SVCNKVLVKQTIVPA
+935 
-950 KGHRWDGGKITAAPT
+950 
-965 CTGTGVKTYT
+965 
-975 CTACAA
+975 
-981 TRTETVSATGHTVV
+981 
-995 TVAKVEPTCTQP
+995 
-1007 GRAAGT
+1007 
-1013 KCSVCGEILSGL
+1013 
-1025 TEIKATGHTEVIDA
+1025 
-1039 AVEPTCTETGLTE
+1039 
-1052 GKHCSVCNAVLV
+1052 
-1064 EQRVVPAKGHTE
+1064 
-1076 VVDKAVEPTCTETGL
+1076 
-1091 AEGKHCSVCN
+1091 
-1101 AVLVEQEVVPAKGHT
+1101 
-1116 EVIDKAV
+1116 
-1123 EPTCTETG
+1123 
-1131 LTEGKRCSVCGEVLV
+1131 
-1146 KQEVVPAK
+1146 
-1154 GHTEVIDKAV
+1154 
-1164 EPTCTKM
+1164 
-1171 GLTEGKHC
+1171 
-1179 SVCNAVLVEQK
+1179 
-1190 VVPAK
+1190 
-1195 RHTEVIDKAVA
+1195 
-1206 PTCTKTGLTEG
+1206 
-1217 KHCSVCSAVL
+1217 
-1227 VEQEI
+1227 
-1232 VPAKGHIEVVDK
+1232 EVVDK

-1268 VEQEIVPAKGHTEVV
+1268 VEQEVV
-1283 DKAVEPT
+1283 K
-1290 CTETGLTEGKH
+1290 
-1301 CSVCGE
+1301 
-1307 VLVEQKVVPAKGH
+1307 AKGH
-1320 TEVIDKAVA
+1320 TEVI
-1329 PTCTK
+1329 
-1334 TGLTEGKHCSVCGEV
+1334 
-1349 LVEQEVVPAKGHTE
+1349 
-1363 VVDKAVE
+1363 
-1370 PTCTETG
+1370 
-1377 LTEGKHCSVCSAVLV
+1377 
-1392 EQEVVPAKGH
+1392 
-1402 TEVVDK
+1402 DK

-1520 LRRIGD
+1520 LLRIGD

>member
-1 MRAKRASQRAAAL
+1 MKLKRASRRAAAL

-22 NLISTAWA
+22 NLVSTAWA
-30 ASAFLRVGSASAVP
+30 ASAFLRVGSASAAP
-44 GETRSVYVSGSNL
+44 GETCSVYVSGSNL
-57 DKLAGVQGIVS
+57 EALAGVEGIVS

-102 GACLDGISGSQNI
+102 GACLDGISGSQSV

-145 GAVPL
+145 VAVPL
-150 NGAPG
+150 SGASG

-198 AAGKLEFRYDAALF
+198 AAGKMEFRYDAALF
-212 TYVAAEPLAALS
+212 TCVAAEPLSALS

-320 TITAVA
+320 TITAV
-326 VLDSGSGLAAA
+326 VTLDSGSGLAAA

-355 SAGMESVDG
+355 SAGTESADSVY
-364 VCIVTNPNFDGGQVK
+364 IETNPHTDGGQVK
-379 FTFICEKGFVD
+379 FTFICAKGFADGAELV
-390 EAVLLTMTF
+390 TMTF
-399 QPEKE
+399 QPKKE
-404 GTVTLTPAIAT
+404 GAVTLTPTVTT

-421 RQPIA
+421 RRPIA

-436 KDPFFEVTFRDE
+436 KDPFFKVTFRDE

-506 TEVVDKA
+506 TEVVD
-513 VEPTCTKAGLT
+513 E
-524 EGKHCSVCGEVLVEQ
+524 
-539 EVVPAKGH
+539 
-547 TEVVDKAVEPTCT
+547 
-560 KTGLTEGKHCSVCGE
+560 
-575 VLVEQTIVPAKGH
+575 
-588 SWDSGKITI
+588 
-597 VPTCTGTGVKTYTCT
+597 
-612 ACAATRTETVSAT
+612 
-625 GHTVVTVAK
+625 
-634 VEPTC
+634 
-639 TQPGRAAGTKCS
+639 
-651 VCGEVLS
+651 
-658 GLTEIKA
+658 
-665 TGHTEVI
+665 
-672 DAAVEPTCTKT
+672 
-683 GLTEGKHCS
+683 
-692 VCNKVLVKQT
+692 
-702 IVPAKGHSWDS
+702 
-713 GKITIAPTC
+713 
-722 TGTGVKTYTCTA
+722 
-734 CAATRT
+734 
-740 ETVSATGHTVVTVAK
+740 
-755 VEPTCTQPGRAAG
+755 
-768 TKCSVCGEVLSGLT
+768 
-782 EIKATGHTEVI
+782 
-793 DKAVA
+793 
-798 PTCTKTGLT
+798 
-807 EGKHCSVCSAVLV
+807 
-820 EQKVVPAKG
+820 
-829 HIEVV
+829 
-834 DKAVEPTC
+834 
-842 TETGLT
+842 
-848 EGKHCSVCGEVQVEQ
+848 
-863 EVVPAKGHTEV
+863 
-874 IDKAVEPT
+874 
-882 CTETGLTEGKH
+882 
-893 CSVCGAVL
+893 
-901 VEQEIVPAKG
+901 
-911 HTEVIDKTVKPT
+911 
-923 CTETGLTEGKHC
+923 
-935 SVCNKVLVKQTIVPA
+935 
-950 KGHRWDGGKITAAPT
+950 
-965 CTGTGVKTYT
+965 
-975 CTACAA
+975 
-981 TRTETVSATGHTVV
+981 
-995 TVAKVEPTCTQP
+995 
-1007 GRAAGT
+1007 
-1013 KCSVCGEILSGL
+1013 
-1025 TEIKATGHTEVIDA
+1025 
-1039 AVEPTCTETGLTE
+1039 
-1052 GKHCSVCNAVLV
+1052 
-1064 EQRVVPAKGHTE
+1064 
-1076 VVDKAVEPTCTETGL
+1076 
-1091 AEGKHCSVCN
+1091 
-1101 AVLVEQEVVPAKGHT
+1101 
-1116 EVIDKAV
+1116 
-1123 EPTCTETG
+1123 
-1131 LTEGKRCSVCGEVLV
+1131 
-1146 KQEVVPAK
+1146 
-1154 GHTEVIDKAV
+1154 
-1164 EPTCTKM
+1164 
-1171 GLTEGKHC
+1171 
-1179 SVCNAVLVEQK
+1179 
-1190 VVPAK
+1190 
-1195 RHTEVIDKAVA
+1195 
-1206 PTCTKTGLTEG
+1206 
-1217 KHCSVCSAVL
+1217 
-1227 VEQEI
+1227 
-1232 VPAKGHIEVVDK
+1232 
-1244 AVEPTCTKTGLTE
+1244 
-1257 GKHCSVCSAVL
+1257 
-1268 VEQEIVPAKGHTEVV
+1268 
-1283 DKAVEPT
+1283 AVEPT

-1307 VLVEQKVVPAKGH
+1307 VLMEQEVVKAKGHTEVIDKAVAPTCTETGLTEGKHCSVCSAVLVEQEVVKAKGH

-1334 TGLTEGKHCSVCGEV
+1334 TGLTEGKHCSVCNKV
-1349 LVEQEVVPAKGHTE
+1349 LVKQEIVPAR
-1363 VVDKAVE
+1363 
-1370 PTCTETG
+1370 
-1377 LTEGKHCSVCSAVLV
+1377 
-1392 EQEVVPAKGH
+1392 
-1402 TEVVDK
+1402 
-1408 AVEPTCTK
+1408 
-1416 TGLTEGKHCSVCGE
+1416 
-1430 VLVEQEVVPALG
+1430 G

-1447 SVAGVTDNAMVTL
+1447 SVDGATDNAMVTL

-1496 GGCVAWEMPV
+1496 GGCVAWEMPF
-1506 ALSDDSGSANVACL
+1506 ALSDDSGSANVDCL
-1520 LRRIGD
+1520 LLRIGD
-1526 VNGDGTGAED
+1526 VSGDGTGAED
-1536 ALQCTLDL
+1536 ALQCALDL
-1544 QTLYDYLA
+1544 QALYDYLA

>member
-1 MRAKRASQRAAAL
+1 MKAKRASRRAAAL

-30 ASAFLRVGSASAVP
+30 ASAFLRVGSASAAP

-57 DKLAGVQGIVS
+57 ESLAGVQGIVS
-68 YDNTALELT
+68 YDSAALELT

-97 QVSFN
+97 RVSFN
-102 GACLDGISGSQNI
+102 GACLDGISGSQSI
-115 LRLDFRVRPDAAAGE
+115 LRLDFRVKADAAPGD

-145 GAVPL
+145 ATVPL
-150 NGAPG
+150 SGAPG

-190 CTYGSQGL
+190 RTYGSQGL

-212 TYVAAEPLAALS
+212 TYVAAEPLSALS
-224 GAVKSLDASRAGYVS
+224 GAVKSLDTSRAGYVS

-293 LTLRKTEVTPETPAL
+293 LTLRKAEVTPEVPAL
-308 RVTMPAAARTDE
+308 RVTMPAAACTDE

-326 VLDSGSGLAAA
+326 VLDRGSGLAAA

-364 VCIVTNPNFDGGQVK
+364 VYIETNPHTDGGQVK
-379 FTFICEKGFVD
+379 FTFICAKGFADGAELV
-390 EAVLLTMTF
+390 TMTF

-404 GTVTLTPAIAT
+404 GTVTLTPTAAT

-448 DGTVL
+448 GGTVL

-506 TEVVDKA
+506 TEVVD
-513 VEPTCTKAGLT
+513 E
-524 EGKHCSVCGEVLVEQ
+524 
-539 EVVPAKGH
+539 
-547 TEVVDKAVEPTCT
+547 AVEPTCT

-575 VLVEQTIVPAKGH
+575 VLVEQE
-588 SWDSGKITI
+588 I
-597 VPTCTGTGVKTYTCT
+597 VPT
-612 ACAATRTETVSAT
+612 
-625 GHTVVTVAK
+625 
-634 VEPTC
+634 
-639 TQPGRAAGTKCS
+639 
-651 VCGEVLS
+651 
-658 GLTEIKA
+658 
-665 TGHTEVI
+665 
-672 DAAVEPTCTKT
+672 
-683 GLTEGKHCS
+683 
-692 VCNKVLVKQT
+692 
-702 IVPAKGHSWDS
+702 
-713 GKITIAPTC
+713 
-722 TGTGVKTYTCTA
+722 
-734 CAATRT
+734 
-740 ETVSATGHTVVTVAK
+740 
-755 VEPTCTQPGRAAG
+755 
-768 TKCSVCGEVLSGLT
+768 
-782 EIKATGHTEVI
+782 
-793 DKAVA
+793 
-798 PTCTKTGLT
+798 
-807 EGKHCSVCSAVLV
+807 
-820 EQKVVPAKG
+820 
-829 HIEVV
+829 
-834 DKAVEPTC
+834 
-842 TETGLT
+842 
-848 EGKHCSVCGEVQVEQ
+848 
-863 EVVPAKGHTEV
+863 KGHTKV
-874 IDKAVEPT
+874 I
-882 CTETGLTEGKH
+882 
-893 CSVCGAVL
+893 
-901 VEQEIVPAKG
+901 
-911 HTEVIDKTVKPT
+911 
-923 CTETGLTEGKHC
+923 
-935 SVCNKVLVKQTIVPA
+935 
-950 KGHRWDGGKITAAPT
+950 
-965 CTGTGVKTYT
+965 
-975 CTACAA
+975 
-981 TRTETVSATGHTVV
+981 
-995 TVAKVEPTCTQP
+995 
-1007 GRAAGT
+1007 
-1013 KCSVCGEILSGL
+1013 
-1025 TEIKATGHTEVIDA
+1025 
-1039 AVEPTCTETGLTE
+1039 
-1052 GKHCSVCNAVLV
+1052 
-1064 EQRVVPAKGHTE
+1064 
-1076 VVDKAVEPTCTETGL
+1076 
-1091 AEGKHCSVCN
+1091 
-1101 AVLVEQEVVPAKGHT
+1101 
-1116 EVIDKAV
+1116 
-1123 EPTCTETG
+1123 
-1131 LTEGKRCSVCGEVLV
+1131 
-1146 KQEVVPAK
+1146 
-1154 GHTEVIDKAV
+1154 
-1164 EPTCTKM
+1164 
-1171 GLTEGKHC
+1171 
-1179 SVCNAVLVEQK
+1179 
-1190 VVPAK
+1190 
-1195 RHTEVIDKAVA
+1195 
-1206 PTCTKTGLTEG
+1206 
-1217 KHCSVCSAVL
+1217 
-1227 VEQEI
+1227 
-1232 VPAKGHIEVVDK
+1232 DK

-1257 GKHCSVCSAVL
+1257 GKHCSVCGA
-1268 VEQEIVPAKGHTEVV
+1268 
-1283 DKAVEPT
+1283 
-1290 CTETGLTEGKH
+1290 
-1301 CSVCGE
+1301 
-1307 VLVEQKVVPAKGH
+1307 
-1320 TEVIDKAVA
+1320 
-1329 PTCTK
+1329 
-1334 TGLTEGKHCSVCGEV
+1334 V
-1349 LVEQEVVPAKGHTE
+1349 LVEQEVVKAKGHTE

-1392 EQEVVPAKGH
+1392 K
-1402 TEVVDK
+1402 
-1408 AVEPTCTK
+1408 
-1416 TGLTEGKHCSVCGE
+1416 
-1430 VLVEQEVVPALG
+1430 QEVVPALG

-1460 LKDGVVAARGD
+1460 LKDGVVAAWGD

-1520 LRRIGD
+1520 LLRIGD

-1586 QVDILDYQRL
+1586 QVNILDYQRL
-1596 YLLAR
+1596 YLLAK

>member
-1 MRAKRASQRAAAL
+1 MKLKRASQREAAL

-30 ASAFLRVGSASAVP
+30 ASAFLRVGSASAAP

-57 DKLAGVQGIVS
+57 EALAGVEGIVS

-97 QVSFN
+97 RVSFN

-145 GAVPL
+145 VTVSLSGES
-150 NGAPG
+150 G

-190 CTYGSQGL
+190 RTYGSQGL

-212 TYVAAEPLAALS
+212 TCVAAEPLSALS
-224 GAVKSLDASRAGYVS
+224 GAMKSLDTSRAGYVS

-255 LTLEAV
+255 LTLEAA
-261 ADVDADTSVT
+261 ADVGADTSVT

-320 TITAVA
+320 AITAV
-326 VLDSGSGLAAA
+326 VTLDSGSGLAAA

-364 VCIVTNPNFDGGQVK
+364 VCIETNPKIDGGQVK
-379 FTFICEKGFVD
+379 FTFICAKGFADGAELV
-390 EAVLLTMTF
+390 TMTF
-399 QPEKE
+399 QPKKE
-404 GTVTLTPAIAT
+404 GAVTLTPTVTT

-421 RQPIA
+421 RRPIA

-436 KDPFFEVTFRDE
+436 KDPFFAVTFRDE

-480 LAGWGGDYSSIT
+480 LAGWSGDYSSIT

-513 VEPTCTKAGLT
+513 VEPTCTK
-524 EGKHCSVCGEVLVEQ
+524 
-539 EVVPAKGH
+539 
-547 TEVVDKAVEPTCT
+547 
-560 KTGLTEGKHCSVCGE
+560 
-575 VLVEQTIVPAKGH
+575 
-588 SWDSGKITI
+588 
-597 VPTCTGTGVKTYTCT
+597 
-612 ACAATRTETVSAT
+612 
-625 GHTVVTVAK
+625 
-634 VEPTC
+634 
-639 TQPGRAAGTKCS
+639 
-651 VCGEVLS
+651 
-658 GLTEIKA
+658 
-665 TGHTEVI
+665 
-672 DAAVEPTCTKT
+672 
-683 GLTEGKHCS
+683 
-692 VCNKVLVKQT
+692 
-702 IVPAKGHSWDS
+702 
-713 GKITIAPTC
+713 
-722 TGTGVKTYTCTA
+722 
-734 CAATRT
+734 
-740 ETVSATGHTVVTVAK
+740 
-755 VEPTCTQPGRAAG
+755 
-768 TKCSVCGEVLSGLT
+768 
-782 EIKATGHTEVI
+782 
-793 DKAVA
+793 
-798 PTCTKTGLT
+798 
-807 EGKHCSVCSAVLV
+807 
-820 EQKVVPAKG
+820 
-829 HIEVV
+829 
-834 DKAVEPTC
+834 
-842 TETGLT
+842 
-848 EGKHCSVCGEVQVEQ
+848 
-863 EVVPAKGHTEV
+863 
-874 IDKAVEPT
+874 
-882 CTETGLTEGKH
+882 
-893 CSVCGAVL
+893 
-901 VEQEIVPAKG
+901 
-911 HTEVIDKTVKPT
+911 
-923 CTETGLTEGKHC
+923 
-935 SVCNKVLVKQTIVPA
+935 
-950 KGHRWDGGKITAAPT
+950 
-965 CTGTGVKTYT
+965 
-975 CTACAA
+975 
-981 TRTETVSATGHTVV
+981 
-995 TVAKVEPTCTQP
+995 
-1007 GRAAGT
+1007 
-1013 KCSVCGEILSGL
+1013 
-1025 TEIKATGHTEVIDA
+1025 
-1039 AVEPTCTETGLTE
+1039 
-1052 GKHCSVCNAVLV
+1052 
-1064 EQRVVPAKGHTE
+1064 
-1076 VVDKAVEPTCTETGL
+1076 
-1091 AEGKHCSVCN
+1091 
-1101 AVLVEQEVVPAKGHT
+1101 
-1116 EVIDKAV
+1116 
-1123 EPTCTETG
+1123 
-1131 LTEGKRCSVCGEVLV
+1131 
-1146 KQEVVPAK
+1146 
-1154 GHTEVIDKAV
+1154 
-1164 EPTCTKM
+1164 
-1171 GLTEGKHC
+1171 
-1179 SVCNAVLVEQK
+1179 
-1190 VVPAK
+1190 
-1195 RHTEVIDKAVA
+1195 
-1206 PTCTKTGLTEG
+1206 
-1217 KHCSVCSAVL
+1217 
-1227 VEQEI
+1227 
-1232 VPAKGHIEVVDK
+1232 
-1244 AVEPTCTKTGLTE
+1244 
-1257 GKHCSVCSAVL
+1257 
-1268 VEQEIVPAKGHTEVV
+1268 
-1283 DKAVEPT
+1283 
-1290 CTETGLTEGKH
+1290 TGLTEGKH

-1307 VLVEQKVVPAKGH
+1307 VLVEQKVVPA
-1320 TEVIDKAVA
+1320 
-1329 PTCTK
+1329 
-1334 TGLTEGKHCSVCGEV
+1334 
-1349 LVEQEVVPAKGHTE
+1349 
-1363 VVDKAVE
+1363 
-1370 PTCTETG
+1370 
-1377 LTEGKHCSVCSAVLV
+1377 
-1392 EQEVVPAKGH
+1392 
-1402 TEVVDK
+1402 
-1408 AVEPTCTK
+1408 
-1416 TGLTEGKHCSVCGE
+1416 
-1430 VLVEQEVVPALG
+1430 LG

-1447 SVAGVTDNAMVTL
+1447 SVDGATDNAMVTL

-1506 ALSDDSGSANVACL
+1506 ALSDDSGSANVDCL
-1520 LRRIGD
+1520 LLRIGD

-1552 LRQVPGSFCDS
+1552 LRQVPGSFRDS

>member
-1 MRAKRASQRAAAL
+1 MKAKRASQRAAAL

-30 ASAFLRVGSASAVP
+30 ASAFLRVGSASAAP

-57 DKLAGVQGIVS
+57 EALAGVQGIVS
-68 YDNTALELT
+68 YDSAALELT

-145 GAVPL
+145 VTVSLSGAS
-150 NGAPG
+150 G

-190 CTYGSQGL
+190 RTYGSQGL

-212 TYVAAEPLAALS
+212 TCVAAEPLSALS
-224 GAVKSLDASRAGYVS
+224 GAVKSLDISRAGYVS

-255 LTLEAV
+255 LTLEAA

-308 RVTMPAAARTDE
+308 RVTMPAAARTNE

-326 VLDSGSGLAAA
+326 TLDSGSGLAAA

-364 VCIVTNPNFDGGQVK
+364 VCIETNPKIDGGQVK
-379 FTFICEKGFVD
+379 FTFICAKGFADGAELV
-390 EAVLLTMTF
+390 TMTF
-399 QPEKE
+399 QPKKE
-404 GTVTLTPAIAT
+404 GAVTLTPTVAT

-426 LDMCAASCEV
+426 LDMCAASCAV
-436 KDPFFEVTFRDE
+436 KDPFFEVTFLDE

-513 VEPTCTKAGLT
+513 VEPTCTK
-524 EGKHCSVCGEVLVEQ
+524 
-539 EVVPAKGH
+539 
-547 TEVVDKAVEPTCT
+547 
-560 KTGLTEGKHCSVCGE
+560 TGLTEGEHCSVCNK

-625 GHTVVTVAK
+625 GHTAVAVAK

-639 TQPGRAAGTKCS
+639 TQSGRAAGTKCS

-665 TGHTEVI
+665 TGHTEV
-672 DAAVEPTCTKT
+672 V
-683 GLTEGKHCS
+683 
-692 VCNKVLVKQT
+692 
-702 IVPAKGHSWDS
+702 
-713 GKITIAPTC
+713 
-722 TGTGVKTYTCTA
+722 
-734 CAATRT
+734 
-740 ETVSATGHTVVTVAK
+740 
-755 VEPTCTQPGRAAG
+755 
-768 TKCSVCGEVLSGLT
+768 
-782 EIKATGHTEVI
+782 

-798 PTCTKTGLT
+798 PTCT
-807 EGKHCSVCSAVLV
+807 E
-820 EQKVVPAKG
+820 
-829 HIEVV
+829 
-834 DKAVEPTC
+834 
-842 TETGLT
+842 
-848 EGKHCSVCGEVQVEQ
+848 
-863 EVVPAKGHTEV
+863 
-874 IDKAVEPT
+874 
-882 CTETGLTEGKH
+882 
-893 CSVCGAVL
+893 
-901 VEQEIVPAKG
+901 
-911 HTEVIDKTVKPT
+911 
-923 CTETGLTEGKHC
+923 
-935 SVCNKVLVKQTIVPA
+935 
-950 KGHRWDGGKITAAPT
+950 
-965 CTGTGVKTYT
+965 
-975 CTACAA
+975 
-981 TRTETVSATGHTVV
+981 
-995 TVAKVEPTCTQP
+995 
-1007 GRAAGT
+1007 
-1013 KCSVCGEILSGL
+1013 
-1025 TEIKATGHTEVIDA
+1025 
-1039 AVEPTCTETGLTE
+1039 
-1052 GKHCSVCNAVLV
+1052 
-1064 EQRVVPAKGHTE
+1064 
-1076 VVDKAVEPTCTETGL
+1076 
-1091 AEGKHCSVCN
+1091 
-1101 AVLVEQEVVPAKGHT
+1101 
-1116 EVIDKAV
+1116 
-1123 EPTCTETG
+1123 
-1131 LTEGKRCSVCGEVLV
+1131 
-1146 KQEVVPAK
+1146 
-1154 GHTEVIDKAV
+1154 
-1164 EPTCTKM
+1164 
-1171 GLTEGKHC
+1171 
-1179 SVCNAVLVEQK
+1179 
-1190 VVPAK
+1190 
-1195 RHTEVIDKAVA
+1195 
-1206 PTCTKTGLTEG
+1206 
-1217 KHCSVCSAVL
+1217 
-1227 VEQEI
+1227 
-1232 VPAKGHIEVVDK
+1232 
-1244 AVEPTCTKTGLTE
+1244 TGLTE

-1268 VEQEIVPAKGHTEVV
+1268 VEQEIVPAKGHTEV
-1283 DKAVEPT
+1283 
-1290 CTETGLTEGKH
+1290 
-1301 CSVCGE
+1301 
-1307 VLVEQKVVPAKGH
+1307 
-1320 TEVIDKAVA
+1320 IDKAVA

-1334 TGLTEGKHCSVCGEV
+1334 TGLTEGKHCSACNKV
-1349 LVEQEVVPAKGHTE
+1349 LVEQK
-1363 VVDKAVE
+1363 
-1370 PTCTETG
+1370 
-1377 LTEGKHCSVCSAVLV
+1377 
-1392 EQEVVPAKGH
+1392 
-1402 TEVVDK
+1402 
-1408 AVEPTCTK
+1408 
-1416 TGLTEGKHCSVCGE
+1416 
-1430 VLVEQEVVPALG
+1430 VVPALG

-1520 LRRIGD
+1520 LLRIGD
-1526 VNGDGTGAED
+1526 VNGDRTGAED
-1536 ALQCTLDL
+1536 ALRCTLDL

-1552 LRQVPGSFCDS
+1552 LRQVPGSFCDR

>member
-1 MRAKRASQRAAAL
+1 MKAKRASRRAAAL

-30 ASAFLRVGSASAVP
+30 ASAFLRVGSASAAP
-44 GETRSVYVSGSNL
+44 DETRSVYVSGSNL
-57 DKLAGVQGIVS
+57 EALAGVEGIVS

-130 YLLDILIENA
+130 YLLGILIENA

-145 GAVPL
+145 VAVPL
-150 NGAPG
+150 SGASG

-190 CTYGSQGL
+190 RTYGSQGL
-198 AAGKLEFRYDAALF
+198 AAGKLEFRYDTALF
-212 TYVAAEPLAALS
+212 TCVAAEPLSALS
-224 GAVKSLDASRAGYVS
+224 GAVKSLDTSRAGYVS

-278 DTALAAMNGVGFTQA
+278 DTALAAMNGIGFTQA

-326 VLDSGSGLAAA
+326 VLDRGSGLAGA
-337 DFCISYDT
+337 DFCVSYDT

-364 VCIVTNPNFDGGQVK
+364 VYIETNPHTDGGQVK
-379 FTFICEKGFVD
+379 FTFICAKSFADGAELVS
-390 EAVLLTMTF
+390 MTF

-404 GTVTLTPAIAT
+404 GTVTLTPAITT

-421 RQPIA
+421 RRPIA

-436 KDPFFEVTFRDE
+436 KDPFFAVTFRDE

-506 TEVVDKA
+506 TEVVEKA

-524 EGKHCSVCGEVLVEQ
+524 EGKHCSVCNAVLVEQ
-539 EVVPAKGH
+539 KVVPAKGH
-547 TEVVDKAVEPTCT
+547 TEVIDKAVEPTCT
-560 KTGLTEGKHCSVCGE
+560 KTGLTEGKHCSVCN
-575 VLVEQTIVPAKGH
+575 A
-588 SWDSGKITI
+588 
-597 VPTCTGTGVKTYTCT
+597 
-612 ACAATRTETVSAT
+612 
-625 GHTVVTVAK
+625 
-634 VEPTC
+634 
-639 TQPGRAAGTKCS
+639 
-651 VCGEVLS
+651 
-658 GLTEIKA
+658 
-665 TGHTEVI
+665 
-672 DAAVEPTCTKT
+672 
-683 GLTEGKHCS
+683 
-692 VCNKVLVKQT
+692 VLVKQ
-702 IVPAKGHSWDS
+702 
-713 GKITIAPTC
+713 
-722 TGTGVKTYTCTA
+722 
-734 CAATRT
+734 
-740 ETVSATGHTVVTVAK
+740 
-755 VEPTCTQPGRAAG
+755 
-768 TKCSVCGEVLSGLT
+768 
-782 EIKATGHTEVI
+782 EVI
-793 DKAVA
+793 
-798 PTCTKTGLT
+798 
-807 EGKHCSVCSAVLV
+807 
-820 EQKVVPAKG
+820 
-829 HIEVV
+829 
-834 DKAVEPTC
+834 
-842 TETGLT
+842 
-848 EGKHCSVCGEVQVEQ
+848 
-863 EVVPAKGHTEV
+863 PAKGHTEV

-893 CSVCGAVL
+893 CSVCG
-901 VEQEIVPAKG
+901 
-911 HTEVIDKTVKPT
+911 
-923 CTETGLTEGKHC
+923 
-935 SVCNKVLVKQTIVPA
+935 
-950 KGHRWDGGKITAAPT
+950 
-965 CTGTGVKTYT
+965 
-975 CTACAA
+975 
-981 TRTETVSATGHTVV
+981 
-995 TVAKVEPTCTQP
+995 
-1007 GRAAGT
+1007 
-1013 KCSVCGEILSGL
+1013 
-1025 TEIKATGHTEVIDA
+1025 
-1039 AVEPTCTETGLTE
+1039 
-1052 GKHCSVCNAVLV
+1052 
-1064 EQRVVPAKGHTE
+1064 
-1076 VVDKAVEPTCTETGL
+1076 
-1091 AEGKHCSVCN
+1091 
-1101 AVLVEQEVVPAKGHT
+1101 
-1116 EVIDKAV
+1116 
-1123 EPTCTETG
+1123 
-1131 LTEGKRCSVCGEVLV
+1131 
-1146 KQEVVPAK
+1146 
-1154 GHTEVIDKAV
+1154 
-1164 EPTCTKM
+1164 
-1171 GLTEGKHC
+1171 
-1179 SVCNAVLVEQK
+1179 
-1190 VVPAK
+1190 
-1195 RHTEVIDKAVA
+1195 
-1206 PTCTKTGLTEG
+1206 
-1217 KHCSVCSAVL
+1217 
-1227 VEQEI
+1227 
-1232 VPAKGHIEVVDK
+1232 
-1244 AVEPTCTKTGLTE
+1244 
-1257 GKHCSVCSAVL
+1257 
-1268 VEQEIVPAKGHTEVV
+1268 
-1283 DKAVEPT
+1283 
-1290 CTETGLTEGKH
+1290 
-1301 CSVCGE
+1301 
-1307 VLVEQKVVPAKGH
+1307 
-1320 TEVIDKAVA
+1320 
-1329 PTCTK
+1329 
-1334 TGLTEGKHCSVCGEV
+1334 EV
-1349 LVEQEVVPAKGHTE
+1349 LVEQEVVK
-1363 VVDKAVE
+1363 
-1370 PTCTETG
+1370 
-1377 LTEGKHCSVCSAVLV
+1377 
-1392 EQEVVPAKGH
+1392 
-1402 TEVVDK
+1402 
-1408 AVEPTCTK
+1408 
-1416 TGLTEGKHCSVCGE
+1416 
-1430 VLVEQEVVPALG
+1430 ALG

-1471 VRADGG
+1471 VRVDGG

-1520 LRRIGD
+1520 LLRIGD

>member
-1 MRAKRASQRAAAL
+1 MKAKRASQRAAAL

-30 ASAFLRVGSASAVP
+30 ASAFLRVGSASAAP

-57 DKLAGVQGIVS
+57 EALAGVEGIVS
-68 YDNTALELT
+68 YDDTALELT

-102 GACLDGISGSQNI
+102 GACLGGISGSQSI
-115 LRLDFRVRPDAAAGE
+115 LRLDFRVKPDAAAGE

-145 GAVPL
+145 TTVTLSGAS
-150 NGAPG
+150 G

-190 CTYGSQGL
+190 RTYGSQGL

-212 TYVAAEPLAALS
+212 TCVAAEPLSALS
-224 GAVKSLDASRAGYVS
+224 GAMKSLDTSRAGYVS
-239 AAFAS
+239 AVFAS

-326 VLDSGSGLAAA
+326 VLDRGSGLAAA

-379 FTFICEKGFVD
+379 FTFICEKGFADGAELV
-390 EAVLLTMTF
+390 TMTF
-399 QPEKE
+399 QPTKE
-404 GTVTLTPAIAT
+404 GAVTLTPTVAT
-415 SAVGAD
+415 SAVGVD
-421 RQPIA
+421 RRPIA

-513 VEPTCTKAGLT
+513 AE
-524 EGKHCSVCGEVLVEQ
+524 
-539 EVVPAKGH
+539 
-547 TEVVDKAVEPTCT
+547 
-560 KTGLTEGKHCSVCGE
+560 
-575 VLVEQTIVPAKGH
+575 
-588 SWDSGKITI
+588 
-597 VPTCTGTGVKTYTCT
+597 
-612 ACAATRTETVSAT
+612 
-625 GHTVVTVAK
+625 
-634 VEPTC
+634 
-639 TQPGRAAGTKCS
+639 
-651 VCGEVLS
+651 
-658 GLTEIKA
+658 
-665 TGHTEVI
+665 
-672 DAAVEPTCTKT
+672 
-683 GLTEGKHCS
+683 
-692 VCNKVLVKQT
+692 
-702 IVPAKGHSWDS
+702 
-713 GKITIAPTC
+713 
-722 TGTGVKTYTCTA
+722 
-734 CAATRT
+734 
-740 ETVSATGHTVVTVAK
+740 
-755 VEPTCTQPGRAAG
+755 
-768 TKCSVCGEVLSGLT
+768 
-782 EIKATGHTEVI
+782 
-793 DKAVA
+793 

-820 EQKVVPAKG
+820 EQK
-829 HIEVV
+829 
-834 DKAVEPTC
+834 
-842 TETGLT
+842 
-848 EGKHCSVCGEVQVEQ
+848 
-863 EVVPAKGHTEV
+863 
-874 IDKAVEPT
+874 
-882 CTETGLTEGKH
+882 
-893 CSVCGAVL
+893 
-901 VEQEIVPAKG
+901 
-911 HTEVIDKTVKPT
+911 
-923 CTETGLTEGKHC
+923 
-935 SVCNKVLVKQTIVPA
+935 
-950 KGHRWDGGKITAAPT
+950 
-965 CTGTGVKTYT
+965 
-975 CTACAA
+975 
-981 TRTETVSATGHTVV
+981 
-995 TVAKVEPTCTQP
+995 
-1007 GRAAGT
+1007 
-1013 KCSVCGEILSGL
+1013 
-1025 TEIKATGHTEVIDA
+1025 
-1039 AVEPTCTETGLTE
+1039 
-1052 GKHCSVCNAVLV
+1052 
-1064 EQRVVPAKGHTE
+1064 
-1076 VVDKAVEPTCTETGL
+1076 
-1091 AEGKHCSVCN
+1091 
-1101 AVLVEQEVVPAKGHT
+1101 
-1116 EVIDKAV
+1116 
-1123 EPTCTETG
+1123 
-1131 LTEGKRCSVCGEVLV
+1131 
-1146 KQEVVPAK
+1146 
-1154 GHTEVIDKAV
+1154 
-1164 EPTCTKM
+1164 
-1171 GLTEGKHC
+1171 
-1179 SVCNAVLVEQK
+1179 
-1190 VVPAK
+1190 
-1195 RHTEVIDKAVA
+1195 
-1206 PTCTKTGLTEG
+1206 
-1217 KHCSVCSAVL
+1217 
-1227 VEQEI
+1227 
-1232 VPAKGHIEVVDK
+1232 
-1244 AVEPTCTKTGLTE
+1244 
-1257 GKHCSVCSAVL
+1257 
-1268 VEQEIVPAKGHTEVV
+1268 
-1283 DKAVEPT
+1283 
-1290 CTETGLTEGKH
+1290 
-1301 CSVCGE
+1301 
-1307 VLVEQKVVPAKGH
+1307 
-1320 TEVIDKAVA
+1320 
-1329 PTCTK
+1329 
-1334 TGLTEGKHCSVCGEV
+1334 
-1349 LVEQEVVPAKGHTE
+1349 
-1363 VVDKAVE
+1363 
-1370 PTCTETG
+1370 
-1377 LTEGKHCSVCSAVLV
+1377 
-1392 EQEVVPAKGH
+1392 VVPAKGH

-1447 SVAGVTDNAMVTL
+1447 SVDGATDNAMVTL

-1506 ALSDDSGSANVACL
+1506 ALSDDSGSANVACWL
-1520 LRRIGD
+1520 LRIGD

>member
-1 MRAKRASQRAAAL
+1 MRAKRASRRAAAL

-30 ASAFLRVGSASAVP
+30 ASAFLRVGSASAAP

-57 DKLAGVQGIVS
+57 EALAGVQGIVS
-68 YDNTALELT
+68 YDDTALELT

-102 GACLDGISGSQNI
+102 GACLGGISGSQNI
-115 LRLDFRVRPDAAAGE
+115 LRLDFRVRPDAAPGD
-130 YLLDILIENA
+130 YLLGILIENA

-145 GAVPL
+145 TTVPL
-150 NGAPG
+150 SGASG

-212 TYVAAEPLAALS
+212 TCVAAEPLAALS
-224 GAVKSLDASRAGYVS
+224 GAMKSLDTSRAGYVS

-278 DTALAAMNGVGFTQA
+278 DTALAAMNGIGFTQA

-308 RVTMPAAARTDE
+308 RVTMPAAARTNE

-326 VLDSGSGLAAA
+326 TLDSGSGLAAA

-364 VCIVTNPNFDGGQVK
+364 VCIETNPNFDGGQVK
-379 FTFICEKGFVD
+379 FTFICAKGFADGAELV
-390 EAVLLTMTF
+390 TMTF
-399 QPEKE
+399 QPKKE
-404 GTVTLTPAIAT
+404 GAVTLTPNVTT

-421 RQPIA
+421 RRPIA

-448 DGTVL
+448 GGAVL
-453 SRQSVRYRAAAVPPD
+453 SRQSVRYCAAAVPPD

-513 VEPTCTKAGLT
+513 VEPTCTK
-524 EGKHCSVCGEVLVEQ
+524 
-539 EVVPAKGH
+539 
-547 TEVVDKAVEPTCT
+547 
-560 KTGLTEGKHCSVCGE
+560 
-575 VLVEQTIVPAKGH
+575 
-588 SWDSGKITI
+588 
-597 VPTCTGTGVKTYTCT
+597 
-612 ACAATRTETVSAT
+612 
-625 GHTVVTVAK
+625 
-634 VEPTC
+634 
-639 TQPGRAAGTKCS
+639 
-651 VCGEVLS
+651 
-658 GLTEIKA
+658 
-665 TGHTEVI
+665 
-672 DAAVEPTCTKT
+672 
-683 GLTEGKHCS
+683 
-692 VCNKVLVKQT
+692 
-702 IVPAKGHSWDS
+702 
-713 GKITIAPTC
+713 
-722 TGTGVKTYTCTA
+722 
-734 CAATRT
+734 
-740 ETVSATGHTVVTVAK
+740 
-755 VEPTCTQPGRAAG
+755 
-768 TKCSVCGEVLSGLT
+768 
-782 EIKATGHTEVI
+782 
-793 DKAVA
+793 
-798 PTCTKTGLT
+798 
-807 EGKHCSVCSAVLV
+807 
-820 EQKVVPAKG
+820 
-829 HIEVV
+829 
-834 DKAVEPTC
+834 
-842 TETGLT
+842 
-848 EGKHCSVCGEVQVEQ
+848 
-863 EVVPAKGHTEV
+863 
-874 IDKAVEPT
+874 
-882 CTETGLTEGKH
+882 
-893 CSVCGAVL
+893 
-901 VEQEIVPAKG
+901 
-911 HTEVIDKTVKPT
+911 
-923 CTETGLTEGKHC
+923 
-935 SVCNKVLVKQTIVPA
+935 
-950 KGHRWDGGKITAAPT
+950 
-965 CTGTGVKTYT
+965 
-975 CTACAA
+975 
-981 TRTETVSATGHTVV
+981 
-995 TVAKVEPTCTQP
+995 
-1007 GRAAGT
+1007 
-1013 KCSVCGEILSGL
+1013 
-1025 TEIKATGHTEVIDA
+1025 
-1039 AVEPTCTETGLTE
+1039 
-1052 GKHCSVCNAVLV
+1052 
-1064 EQRVVPAKGHTE
+1064 
-1076 VVDKAVEPTCTETGL
+1076 
-1091 AEGKHCSVCN
+1091 
-1101 AVLVEQEVVPAKGHT
+1101 
-1116 EVIDKAV
+1116 
-1123 EPTCTETG
+1123 
-1131 LTEGKRCSVCGEVLV
+1131 
-1146 KQEVVPAK
+1146 
-1154 GHTEVIDKAV
+1154 
-1164 EPTCTKM
+1164 
-1171 GLTEGKHC
+1171 
-1179 SVCNAVLVEQK
+1179 
-1190 VVPAK
+1190 
-1195 RHTEVIDKAVA
+1195 
-1206 PTCTKTGLTEG
+1206 
-1217 KHCSVCSAVL
+1217 
-1227 VEQEI
+1227 
-1232 VPAKGHIEVVDK
+1232 
-1244 AVEPTCTKTGLTE
+1244 
-1257 GKHCSVCSAVL
+1257 
-1268 VEQEIVPAKGHTEVV
+1268 
-1283 DKAVEPT
+1283 
-1290 CTETGLTEGKH
+1290 TGLTEGKH

-1307 VLVEQKVVPAKGH
+1307 VLVEQKVVPA
-1320 TEVIDKAVA
+1320 
-1329 PTCTK
+1329 
-1334 TGLTEGKHCSVCGEV
+1334 
-1349 LVEQEVVPAKGHTE
+1349 
-1363 VVDKAVE
+1363 
-1370 PTCTETG
+1370 
-1377 LTEGKHCSVCSAVLV
+1377 
-1392 EQEVVPAKGH
+1392 
-1402 TEVVDK
+1402 
-1408 AVEPTCTK
+1408 
-1416 TGLTEGKHCSVCGE
+1416 
-1430 VLVEQEVVPALG
+1430 LG
-1442 FTVSG
+1442 FIVSG

-1520 LRRIGD
+1520 LLRIGD

>member
-1 MRAKRASQRAAAL
+1 MRAKRASRRAAAL

-30 ASAFLRVGSASAVP
+30 ASAFLRVGSASAAP

-57 DKLAGVQGIVS
+57 EALAGVQGIVS
-68 YDNTALELT
+68 YDDTALELT

-102 GACLDGISGSQNI
+102 GACLGGISGSQSI
-115 LRLDFRVRPDAAAGE
+115 LRLDFRVRPDAAARE
-130 YLLDILIENA
+130 YLLDILIEDA
-140 YNTGL
+140 YNTDRATVTL
-145 GAVPL
+145 SGAS
-150 NGAPG
+150 G
-155 VFTVTEPQS
+155 VFAVTEPQS
-164 TTKTLYFYS
+164 TTETLYFYS

-190 CTYGSQGL
+190 RTYGSQGL

-212 TYVAAEPLAALS
+212 TCVAAEPLAALS
-224 GAVKSLDASRAGYVS
+224 GAVKSRDTSRAGYVS

-261 ADVDADTSVT
+261 ANVDADTSVT

-278 DTALAAMNGVGFTQA
+278 DTALAAMNGIGFTQT

-326 VLDSGSGLAAA
+326 VLDRGSGIAAA

-345 ALLTCTGVKV
+345 ALLTCTAVKV
-355 SAGMESVDG
+355 NAGTESADSVY
-364 VCIVTNPNFDGGQVK
+364 IETNPHTDGGQVK
-379 FTFICEKGFVD
+379 FTFICEKGFAD

-404 GTVTLTPAIAT
+404 GTVTLTPTVTT

-421 RQPIA
+421 RRPIA

-436 KDPFFEVTFRDE
+436 KDPFFAVTFRDE

-513 VEPTCTKAGLT
+513 VA
-524 EGKHCSVCGEVLVEQ
+524 
-539 EVVPAKGH
+539 
-547 TEVVDKAVEPTCT
+547 
-560 KTGLTEGKHCSVCGE
+560 
-575 VLVEQTIVPAKGH
+575 
-588 SWDSGKITI
+588 
-597 VPTCTGTGVKTYTCT
+597 
-612 ACAATRTETVSAT
+612 
-625 GHTVVTVAK
+625 
-634 VEPTC
+634 
-639 TQPGRAAGTKCS
+639 
-651 VCGEVLS
+651 
-658 GLTEIKA
+658 
-665 TGHTEVI
+665 
-672 DAAVEPTCTKT
+672 PTCTKT

-692 VCNKVLVKQT
+692 VCNAVLVKQKV
-702 IVPAKGHSWDS
+702 VPAK
-713 GKITIAPTC
+713 
-722 TGTGVKTYTCTA
+722 
-734 CAATRT
+734 
-740 ETVSATGHTVVTVAK
+740 E
-755 VEPTCTQPGRAAG
+755 
-768 TKCSVCGEVLSGLT
+768 
-782 EIKATGHTEVI
+782 HTEVI

-798 PTCTKTGLT
+798 PTCTETGLT

-829 HIEVV
+829 H
-834 DKAVEPTC
+834 
-842 TETGLT
+842 
-848 EGKHCSVCGEVQVEQ
+848 
-863 EVVPAKGHTEV
+863 TEV
-874 IDKAVEPT
+874 ID
-882 CTETGLTEGKH
+882 G
-893 CSVCGAVL
+893 
-901 VEQEIVPAKG
+901 
-911 HTEVIDKTVKPT
+911 
-923 CTETGLTEGKHC
+923 
-935 SVCNKVLVKQTIVPA
+935 
-950 KGHRWDGGKITAAPT
+950 
-965 CTGTGVKTYT
+965 
-975 CTACAA
+975 
-981 TRTETVSATGHTVV
+981 
-995 TVAKVEPTCTQP
+995 
-1007 GRAAGT
+1007 
-1013 KCSVCGEILSGL
+1013 
-1025 TEIKATGHTEVIDA
+1025 
-1039 AVEPTCTETGLTE
+1039 
-1052 GKHCSVCNAVLV
+1052 
-1064 EQRVVPAKGHTE
+1064 
-1076 VVDKAVEPTCTETGL
+1076 
-1091 AEGKHCSVCN
+1091 
-1101 AVLVEQEVVPAKGHT
+1101 
-1116 EVIDKAV
+1116 
-1123 EPTCTETG
+1123 
-1131 LTEGKRCSVCGEVLV
+1131 
-1146 KQEVVPAK
+1146 
-1154 GHTEVIDKAV
+1154 
-1164 EPTCTKM
+1164 
-1171 GLTEGKHC
+1171 
-1179 SVCNAVLVEQK
+1179 
-1190 VVPAK
+1190 
-1195 RHTEVIDKAVA
+1195 
-1206 PTCTKTGLTEG
+1206 
-1217 KHCSVCSAVL
+1217 
-1227 VEQEI
+1227 
-1232 VPAKGHIEVVDK
+1232 
-1244 AVEPTCTKTGLTE
+1244 
-1257 GKHCSVCSAVL
+1257 
-1268 VEQEIVPAKGHTEVV
+1268 
-1283 DKAVEPT
+1283 
-1290 CTETGLTEGKH
+1290 
-1301 CSVCGE
+1301 
-1307 VLVEQKVVPAKGH
+1307 
-1320 TEVIDKAVA
+1320 
-1329 PTCTK
+1329 
-1334 TGLTEGKHCSVCGEV
+1334 
-1349 LVEQEVVPAKGHTE
+1349 
-1363 VVDKAVE
+1363 
-1370 PTCTETG
+1370 
-1377 LTEGKHCSVCSAVLV
+1377 
-1392 EQEVVPAKGH
+1392 
-1402 TEVVDK
+1402 

-1447 SVAGVTDNAMVTL
+1447 SVAGATDNAMVTL

-1477 FLLSGLRIGAG
+1477 FLLSGLRIGEG

-1520 LRRIGD
+1520 LLRVGD

>member
-1 MRAKRASQRAAAL
+1 MKTKRASQRAAAL

-30 ASAFLRVGSASAVP
+30 ASAFLRVGSASAAP

-68 YDNTALELT
+68 YDSAALELT

-82 GAFSALGTVNTETAG
+82 GAFSGLGTVNTETAG

-115 LRLDFRVRPDAAAGE
+115 LRLDFRVRPDAAAGD

-145 GAVPL
+145 VTVSLSGAS
-150 NGAPG
+150 G

-190 CTYGSQGL
+190 RTYGSQGL
-198 AAGKLEFRYDAALF
+198 AAGKLEFHYDTALF
-212 TYVAAEPLAALS
+212 TCVAAEPLSALS
-224 GAVKSLDASRAGYVS
+224 GAVKSLDTSRAGYVS

-244 EEEIPG
+244 KEEIPG

-326 VLDSGSGLAAA
+326 VLDRGSGLAAA

-364 VCIVTNPNFDGGQVK
+364 VYIETNPHTDGGQVK
-379 FTFICEKGFVD
+379 FTFICAKGFADGAELV
-390 EAVLLTMTF
+390 TMTF

-453 SRQSVRYRAAAVPPD
+453 SRQSVRYRTAAVPPD

-506 TEVVDKA
+506 TEA
-513 VEPTCTKAGLT
+513 
-524 EGKHCSVCGEVLVEQ
+524 
-539 EVVPAKGH
+539 
-547 TEVVDKAVEPTCT
+547 
-560 KTGLTEGKHCSVCGE
+560 
-575 VLVEQTIVPAKGH
+575 
-588 SWDSGKITI
+588 
-597 VPTCTGTGVKTYTCT
+597 
-612 ACAATRTETVSAT
+612 
-625 GHTVVTVAK
+625 
-634 VEPTC
+634 
-639 TQPGRAAGTKCS
+639 
-651 VCGEVLS
+651 
-658 GLTEIKA
+658 
-665 TGHTEVI
+665 
-672 DAAVEPTCTKT
+672 
-683 GLTEGKHCS
+683 
-692 VCNKVLVKQT
+692 
-702 IVPAKGHSWDS
+702 
-713 GKITIAPTC
+713 
-722 TGTGVKTYTCTA
+722 
-734 CAATRT
+734 
-740 ETVSATGHTVVTVAK
+740 
-755 VEPTCTQPGRAAG
+755 
-768 TKCSVCGEVLSGLT
+768 
-782 EIKATGHTEVI
+782 
-793 DKAVA
+793 
-798 PTCTKTGLT
+798 
-807 EGKHCSVCSAVLV
+807 
-820 EQKVVPAKG
+820 
-829 HIEVV
+829 
-834 DKAVEPTC
+834 
-842 TETGLT
+842 
-848 EGKHCSVCGEVQVEQ
+848 
-863 EVVPAKGHTEV
+863 
-874 IDKAVEPT
+874 
-882 CTETGLTEGKH
+882 
-893 CSVCGAVL
+893 
-901 VEQEIVPAKG
+901 
-911 HTEVIDKTVKPT
+911 
-923 CTETGLTEGKHC
+923 
-935 SVCNKVLVKQTIVPA
+935 
-950 KGHRWDGGKITAAPT
+950 
-965 CTGTGVKTYT
+965 
-975 CTACAA
+975 
-981 TRTETVSATGHTVV
+981 
-995 TVAKVEPTCTQP
+995 
-1007 GRAAGT
+1007 
-1013 KCSVCGEILSGL
+1013 
-1025 TEIKATGHTEVIDA
+1025 
-1039 AVEPTCTETGLTE
+1039 
-1052 GKHCSVCNAVLV
+1052 
-1064 EQRVVPAKGHTE
+1064 
-1076 VVDKAVEPTCTETGL
+1076 
-1091 AEGKHCSVCN
+1091 
-1101 AVLVEQEVVPAKGHT
+1101 
-1116 EVIDKAV
+1116 
-1123 EPTCTETG
+1123 
-1131 LTEGKRCSVCGEVLV
+1131 
-1146 KQEVVPAK
+1146 
-1154 GHTEVIDKAV
+1154 
-1164 EPTCTKM
+1164 
-1171 GLTEGKHC
+1171 
-1179 SVCNAVLVEQK
+1179 
-1190 VVPAK
+1190 
-1195 RHTEVIDKAVA
+1195 
-1206 PTCTKTGLTEG
+1206 
-1217 KHCSVCSAVL
+1217 
-1227 VEQEI
+1227 
-1232 VPAKGHIEVVDK
+1232 
-1244 AVEPTCTKTGLTE
+1244 
-1257 GKHCSVCSAVL
+1257 
-1268 VEQEIVPAKGHTEVV
+1268 V

-1307 VLVEQKVVPAKGH
+1307 VLVEQ
-1320 TEVIDKAVA
+1320 
-1329 PTCTK
+1329 
-1334 TGLTEGKHCSVCGEV
+1334 
-1349 LVEQEVVPAKGHTE
+1349 EVVKANGHTE

-1370 PTCTETG
+1370 PTCTGTG

-1402 TEVVDK
+1402 AEVVDK
-1408 AVEPTCTK
+1408 AVAPTCTE
-1416 TGLTEGKHCSVCGE
+1416 TGLTEGKHCSVCSA
-1430 VLVEQEVVPALG
+1430 VLVEQEIVPALG

-1447 SVAGVTDNAMVTL
+1447 SVAGATDNAMVTL
-1460 LKDGVVAARGD
+1460 LKDGVVTARGD

-1520 LRRIGD
+1520 LLRIGD

-1552 LRQVPGSFCDS
+1552 LRQVPGSFCNS